1 MAFDPDAYL
10 SSAPSA
16 PAQAGFDP
24 DAYLAQQPKFDPDA
38 YLKGSETP
46 WIDARTKKEETPEEQ
61 SVFRQAADLGLSFQ
75 SGYVNAIRSKAAS
88 FGLSGTKADKFL
100 QDAAAH
106 LEGLKSAASK
116 QDAQEIAAI
125 LKSAEDK
132 GFLEEVKAAGKAFA
146 LAPLEYTSSALGSS
160 VPQAALGV
168 IGKPVQLVAGMAMG
182 AGTIKSAIYDSVYEE
197 LVKAKVTP
205 EEAKTRALK
214 AQEYFGD
221 NLGSIVT
228 GAGLGALDAIT
239 GADRALT
246 SLMARRVKDRVA
258 SEVGEQAARGY
269 FGAAAKTAM
278 AEAAPE
284 FLQGSQEQL
293 AKNLALQG
301 EGFDVPTMRG
311 VVSQGTLEALSGAGL
326 GASIGTVEL
335 AAERRAAAKE
345 ERELDDL
352 TTKVEEEIKASAVG
366 AGPTVTPTPPAEEAL
381 FTFDT
386 PEAAQERTRL
396 LKLNRPNENFAVQE
410 MEDGKFGIFQ
420 IPVETRGAA
429 DVTQPTEPVAT
440 GVEPS
445 AAVPSVGPPDATGG
459 IETSLASGLDIAAE
473 LTGEPVAG
481 AGAQPTT
488 LEGGPS
494 ETITTTPAT
503 AVPSVTPDTTVG
515 EAEPAISPTPAE
527 TLEASPAATPDQ
539 RVESQI
545 NYDDGGTYVGTTLN
559 GVPDGRGVLTFP
571 NGARYEGDIKN
582 GKTEGQGTFTYADG
596 SSYVGE
602 FNNGYFNGQGAYT
615 YADGD
620 TYVGEFKDGNSDGQG
635 TYTFADG
642 DTYVGGFK
650 NDLFNGRGTYTYAD
664 GSVETGV
671 FENGELISKEEP
683 SVAETTQAVEAKEER
698 PQQAAAATE
707 LETAAN
713 EAVESAITATVNRKN
728 PTAQQE
734 QMRRNKAL
742 TTAVTKAIAALQ
754 KLATPITP
762 EALEAEGI
770 KDERAI
776 AVATAAEAQ
785 RKVELRQA
793 KSDLFMLSKRKDL
806 TQPNGKPWKAR
817 QMAIDAVANF
827 TPEER
832 AEFEAAYAEKA
843 AAEGT
848 SVLKST
854 RLAVDSVTAPDAAFE
869 QMTDAQQAL
878 RYIINKGTA
887 FEKLLAQRLLSAV
900 KGVKFVVMG
909 PNTKVPDIVANA
921 MTDTTQGV
929 YYQGVIYV
937 RDTSFGDMQGV
948 NNTVVLHEALH
959 AATSKKLD
967 YALALTEKDLDR
979 DIPLQAF
986 VTVMRRAMN
995 RAESV
1000 YLKIKADGRSNPY
1013 LDGLYKNG
1021 AFSDIREFVSYGLT
1035 DKVMQSFL
1043 NNIPGDVKGTSFF
1056 TKFVQ
1061 GIRKLFN
1068 MAEQYQSALQDLIVS
1083 TDAVLS
1089 MKLPPDAN
1097 AIITTPAQVQ
1107 AAKKTGKQAKQKAD
1121 NIKQPLSA
1129 PEESLTAIGQLINV
1143 RSWEDFKNVVSDIY
1157 NGTSDQQRSFFLGA
1171 LTTRQLTELEAAKA
1185 MTDADGKP
1193 LLDNVIRLAEDMNG
1207 TKTEMLDQT
1216 AQLAQ
1221 EWHKWQQ
1228 ANPGKYRTLNRLIH
1242 LTTINQVD
1250 PSVSPDKSATL
1261 TQMYESLGPDGKAL
1275 YNKIRDFYKARF
1287 LRYKQILVDRITA
1300 TTVDEDTRKK
1310 LLDKLEKDFE
1320 KLPEPYFPLVREG
1333 KYWVRIGN
1341 PRSPNMEYYMFED
1354 PRERNFFVRQRAK
1367 ELGMSV
1373 EDLKADADQFGMGDN
1388 YMEAIDEG
1396 MRNSKMVKDI
1406 ANLIDGAKFSLITTD
1421 KEAADEKA
1429 RLRDD
1434 IYQLY
1439 FSTLPEQNFRKHFLH
1454 RKGTAG
1460 FRADALRNFA
1470 KSSFHTSV
1478 QLAKIEYGDKIRKA
1492 LDRAWDATK
1501 GMPQREYLYQ
1511 PIYREMKD
1519 RVDAVLSPEPSNA
1532 FATRLAN
1539 TLGTAS
1545 FVYYMSAPAS
1555 AITNLTG
1562 LAVFGMP
1569 VLNGEFGPRANLAL
1583 AKNMNIFK
1591 SVGVTG
1597 RNGEYTFPTLLSKL
1611 TGHRQQAYME
1621 ALRRGKIDTTL
1632 TYDTLQLSRTSS
1644 DKYSGSTMTALNV
1657 ISYLFHHSEK
1667 INREVMFMTAYDL
1680 AYDRAKKAK
1689 RDDKTAFEEAVNEAS
1704 RLTDEAMFD
1713 YSEFNKPRLFRG
1725 NLARV
1730 LLQFKSFA
1738 QQTTFY
1744 LVKNFKE
1751 MFKGAD
1757 AEVKKTAAT
1766 KFIGT
1771 LGMTA
1776 MFAGTLGLP
1785 LVSVL
1790 VWAMSLLSEDDEDP
1804 EKRNPKLRFR
1814 KWLRE
1819 EFGENLGLALERGP
1833 VSWATDI
1840 DFHSRVKLDQ
1850 LWFRDIKQGKSEPE
1864 ALKEFIFNLMGPSV
1878 GLAVNTAEALRR
1890 INTGDVQRGV
1900 EMLLPAGV
1908 RGFATAMRYNEEGVR
1923 TLKDDK
1929 IVPREALSAKEIAIA
1944 ATGFSPTKI
1953 GASQEDIAQARAEKD
1968 KVELERSQV
1977 LTMFKDLPNKFTPSR
1992 RDAAV
1997 RALKEFNKK
2006 NPMAALDADTIIKSI
2021 EDNIEDSAMSVRGIR
2036 TTEKLRPMLMK
2047 ILPPDPYGKK

>member
-1 MAFDPDAYL
+1 MAFDPSTARPVEMTRGFSFDPSTATL
-10 SSAPSA
+10 ETEAPRTG
-16 PAQAGFDP
+16 GFDP
-24 DAYLAQQPKFDPDA
+24 STAVPFVGAP
-38 YLKGSETP
+38 
-46 WIDARTKKEETPEEQ
+46 KEEPGFTGSFTSALRERVETALPAAKLYFGVGDQAKSTEELLAARQ
-61 SVFRQAADLGLSFQ
+61 KAADEYKQTEFGDIGESFRQGNYGETLSKTYDKFKEVAG
-75 SGYVNAIRSKAAS
+75 SS
-88 FGLSGTKADKFL
+88 FGAM
-100 QDAAAH
+100 
-106 LEGLKSAASK
+106 
-116 QDAQEIAAI
+116 
-125 LKSAEDK
+125 
-132 GFLEEVKAAGKAFA
+132 
-146 LAPLEYTSSALGSS
+146 AP
-160 VPQAALGV
+160 
-168 IGKPVQLVAGMAMG
+168 AMG
-182 AGTIKSAIYDSVYEE
+182 AGAAAAFAAPAAVP
-197 LVKAKVTP
+197 A
-205 EEAKTRALK
+205 AL
-214 AQEYFGD
+214 AGTAAYGIVA
-221 NLGSIVT
+221 LGSYIADNIARQKEVQKEQGKEGEDINRLTASAAAT
-228 GAGLGALDAIT
+228 GQTALDIFGFKFFKPLGQLVGLEGKAA
-239 GADRALT
+239 ADRAAMEIIESAT
-246 SLMARRVKDRVA
+246 RPGAYRRAVA
-258 SEVGEQAARGY
+258 T
-269 FGAAAKTAM
+269 GAAKGIAF
-278 AEAAPE
+278 EVP
-284 FLQGSQEQL
+284 QE
-293 AKNLALQG
+293 
-301 EGFDVPTMRG
+301 
-311 VVSQGTLEALSGAGL
+311 VSQQLLERWQAGL
-326 GASIGTVEL
+326 DVNPFTDPT
-335 AAERRAAAKE
+335 AAKE
-345 ERELDDL
+345 YLEAAGGALLLGGPMGAASRVIQTRTAKKLAGDEREFEDQARQ
-352 TTKVEEEIKASAVG
+352 VEEEIKAST
-366 AGPTVTPTPPAEEAL
+366 AGTTAPTPPVENAL
-381 FTFDT
+381 FAFDT
-386 PEAAQERTRL
+386 PEAAQERVRIL
-396 LKLNRPNENFAVQE
+396 RLNRPDENFAVQE

-420 IPVETRGAA
+420 IPAGTEGAA
-429 DVTQPTEPVAT
+429 NVTQPTEPVAA

-445 AAVPSVGPPDATGG
+445 AGVPSAGAPVGAGG
-459 IETSLASGLDIAAE
+459 VEASLANGLDIAAQ
-473 LTGEPVAG
+473 LTGESVTG
-481 AGAQPTT
+481 AAAQPTA

-494 ETITTTPAT
+494 ETAITTPTT

-515 EAEPAISPTPAE
+515 EAEPAVSPTAAE
-527 TLEASPAATPDQ
+527 ALETPPAAAPDQ

-545 NYDDGGTYVGTTLN
+545 TYKDGGTYVGTTLN
-559 GVPDGRGVLTFP
+559 GIPEGQGVLTLP
-571 NGARYEGDIKN
+571 SGNRYEGEFKN
-582 GKTEGQGTFTYADG
+582 GKLEGQGTF
-596 SSYVGE
+596 
-602 FNNGYFNGQGAYT
+602 T

-620 TYVGEFKDGNSDGQG
+620 TYVGEFKNGDINGQG
-635 TYTFADG
+635 TF
-642 DTYVGGFK
+642 
-650 NDLFNGRGTYTYAD
+650 TYAD
-664 GSVETGV
+664 GSVETGI

-707 LETAAN
+707 LETLTN
-713 EAVESAITATVNRKN
+713 EAAESAVTAKVNRKN
-728 PTAQQE
+728 VEAQKE
-734 QMRRNKAL
+734 QMRYNKAL
-742 TTAVTKAIAALQ
+742 TTAVNKAIKSLQ
-754 KLATPITP
+754 KLSTPIKIET
-762 EALEAEGI
+762 LEAANI

-785 RKVELRQA
+785 RKAELAQA
-793 KSDLFMLSKRKDL
+793 KETLFLLSKRRDL
-806 TQPNGKPWKAR
+806 TQPSGKPWKAR

-832 AEFEAAYAEKA
+832 AKLEAAYAE
-843 AAEGT
+843 ET
-848 SVLKST
+848 TQVLKAT
-854 RLAVDSVTAPDAAFE
+854 RLPIASVTAPDAAFE
-869 QMTDAQQAL
+869 RMTDAQQAL
-878 RYIINKGTA
+878 RYIINKGNA

-900 KGVKFVVMG
+900 KGVQFVVIG
-909 PNTKVPDIVANA
+909 PKTKIPDVVANA
-921 MTDTTQGV
+921 MSDTTQGA

-937 RDTSFGDMQGV
+937 RDTSFGDAQGV

-967 YALALTEKDLDR
+967 YALALTEKQLDR
-979 DIPLQAF
+979 DVPLQVF
-986 VTVMRRAMN
+986 VDVMRRAMN
-995 RAESV
+995 RAQTV
-1000 YLKIKADGRSNPY
+1000 YLKIKSDGRSNES
-1013 LDGLYKNG
+1013 LDGLYRNG

-1043 NNIPGDVKGTSFF
+1043 ANIPGDVKGTSFF

-1089 MKLPPDAN
+1089 MRLPIDAN

-1107 AAKKTGKQAKQKAD
+1107 AAKKAGKEGKEKAEKL
-1121 NIKQPLSA
+1121 KQPLSA
-1129 PEESLTAIGQLINV
+1129 PEESLTTVGQLINV

-1157 NGTSDQQRSFFLGA
+1157 NGTSDQQRPFLLGA

-1185 MTDADGKP
+1185 MADADGKP
-1193 LLDNVIRLAEDMNG
+1193 LLDNVLRLAEDMNG
-1207 TKTEMLDQT
+1207 AKTEMLDQT
-1216 AQLAQ
+1216 AQLAK
-1221 EWHKWQQ
+1221 EWHQWQQ
-1228 ANPGKYRTLNRLIH
+1228 TNPGKSRTLNRLIH
-1242 LTTINQVD
+1242 LSTINQVD
-1250 PSVSPDKSATL
+1250 PSTTPDKSKTL
-1261 TQMYESLGPDGKAL
+1261 TEMYESLGPDGKAL

-1287 LRYKQILVDRITA
+1287 MRYKQILVDRITA
-1300 TTVDEDTRKK
+1300 TSVDDETRNK
-1310 LLDKLEKDFE
+1310 LLAKLEDDF
-1320 KLPEPYFPLVREG
+1320 KNLPEPYFPLVREG

-1373 EDLKADADQFGMGDN
+1373 EQLKSDADQFGMGDN

-1396 MRNSKMVKDI
+1396 MRNSKMMKDI
-1406 ANLIDGAKFSLITTD
+1406 VDAVDKANFKGLTD
-1421 KEAADEKA
+1421 EEAGKAKA

-1434 IYQLY
+1434 MYQLY

-1478 QLAKIEYGDKIRKA
+1478 QLAKIEYGDKLRKA

-1501 GMPQREYLYQ
+1501 GAPQREYLYQ

-1519 RVDAVLSPEPSNA
+1519 RIDAVLSPDPSNA

-1597 RNGEYTFPTLLSKL
+1597 KDGKFTFPTLLSKL

-1632 TYDTLQLSRTSS
+1632 TYDTLQLSRMPS
-1644 DKYSGSTMTALNV
+1644 DKYSGSTMTALNA
-1657 ISYLFHHSEK
+1657 IGYLFHHSEK

-1680 AYDRAKKAK
+1680 AHDRAKKAN

-1713 YSEFNKPRLFRG
+1713 YSEFNKPRYFRS

-1776 MFAGTLGLP
+1776 MFSGALGLP
-1785 LVSVL
+1785 LTSVL

-1804 EKRNPKLRFR
+1804 EKRNPRLRFR
-1814 KWLRE
+1814 NWLRE

-1833 VSWATDI
+1833 ISWATDV

-1850 LWFRDIKQGKSEPE
+1850 LWFREIKQGKSEPE
-1864 ALKEFIFNLMGPSV
+1864 VLKEFIFNLMGPSV
-1878 GLAVNTAEALRR
+1878 GIAINTAEALRR

-1908 RGFATAMRYNEEGVR
+1908 RGFAASVRQQGVPFFPEISKGEGVR

-1929 IVPREALSAKEIAIA
+1929 VVERNQLNEWNRITTMA
-1944 ATGFSPTKI
+1944 GFSPTKV
-1953 GASQEDIAQARAEKD
+1953 AATQEDASQARAELD
-1968 KVELERSQV
+1968 KVNLERTQV
-1977 LTMFKDLPNKFTPSR
+1977 LTLFKDLTTKFTPSR

-1997 RALKEFNKK
+1997 RALKDFNKK
-2006 NPMAALDADTIIKSI
+2006 NPMVALDADTIIKSI
-2021 EDNIEDSAMSVRGIR
+2021 EDNIEASAMSVRGIR

>member
-1 MAFDPDAYL
+1 MATPQNWWEQDRPVASQGEEWWAKDKPI
-10 SSAPSA
+10 SAGEEWWAKDKPTTE
-16 PAQAGFDP
+16 PTQF
-24 DAYLAQQPKFDPDA
+24 
-38 YLKGSETP
+38 
-46 WIDARTKKEETPEEQ
+46 IDARTKKEETPEEQ

-116 QDAQEIAAI
+116 QDAKEIAAI

-168 IGKPVQLVAGMAMG
+168 IGKPVQLIAGAAMG

-197 LVKAKVTP
+197 LVKAKVNP
-205 EEAKTRALK
+205 EEAKARALK

-258 SEVGEQAARGY
+258 SEVGEEAAKGY
-269 FGAAAKTAM
+269 FGTAVKTAAK
-278 AEAAPE
+278 EAAPE

-293 AKNLALQG
+293 AKNLALQD
-301 EGFDVPTMRG
+301 EGLAVPTMRG
-311 VVSQGTLEALSGAGL
+311 VVSQGTLEALAGAGL
-326 GASIGTVEL
+326 GASMGTVEL
-335 AAERRAAAKE
+335 AANRRAAAKE
-345 ERELDDL
+345 EQALDELS
-352 TTKVEEEIKASAVG
+352 TKVEEEIKAST
-366 AGPTVTPTPPAEEAL
+366 AGTGEAVTPTPTAEAPL
-381 FTFDT
+381 FAFDT

-420 IPVETRGAA
+420 RPVDTRGAA
-429 DVTQPTEPVAT
+429 DVTESTEPVAT
-440 GVEPS
+440 GAEPS
-445 AAVPSVGPPDATGG
+445 AGVPSVGAADATGG
-459 IETSLASGLDIAAE
+459 VEASLASGLDIASE
-473 LTGEPVAG
+473 LTGELVAG
-481 AGAQPTT
+481 AGVQPTA
-488 LEGGPS
+488 LEGAALTEDTVEALTARQEALRNQIDVVFEQAKSLQDDVGRIPPANTEKRKQYDALMEQFNTLSGEKLGVDEQLAEQGAPS
-494 ETITTTPAT
+494 ETTVTPPAD
-503 AVPSVTPDTTVG
+503 AVLSATPDTTVG
-515 EAEPAISPTPAE
+515 EAELAVSPTPAE
-527 TLEASPAATPDQ
+527 TLETPPAAAP
-539 RVESQI
+539 
-545 NYDDGGTYVGTTLN
+545 
-559 GVPDGRGVLTFP
+559 
-571 NGARYEGDIKN
+571 
-582 GKTEGQGTFTYADG
+582 TEVIT
-596 SSYVGE
+596 
-602 FNNGYFNGQGAYT
+602 
-615 YADGD
+615 
-620 TYVGEFKDGNSDGQG
+620 
-635 TYTFADG
+635 
-642 DTYVGGFK
+642 
-650 NDLFNGRGTYTYAD
+650 
-664 GSVETGV
+664 
-671 FENGELISKEEP
+671 EEP

-698 PQQAAAATE
+698 PQQATPATE
-707 LETAAN
+707 LETLTN
-713 EAVESAITATVNRKN
+713 EAAESAVTAKVNRKN
-728 PTAQQE
+728 AEAQKE
-734 QMRRNKAL
+734 QMRYNKAL
-742 TTAVTKAIAALQ
+742 TTAVTKAIKSLQ
-754 KLATPITP
+754 KLSTPIKLET
-762 EALEAEGI
+762 LEAANI

-785 RKVELRQA
+785 RKAELAQA
-793 KSDLFMLSKRKDL
+793 KETLFLLSKRRDL
-806 TQPNGKPWKAR
+806 TQPSGKPWKAR

-832 AEFEAAYAEKA
+832 AKLEAAYAEETA
-843 AAEGT
+843 Q
-848 SVLKST
+848 VLKAT
-854 RLAVDSVTAPDAAFE
+854 RLPIASVTAPDATFE

-878 RYIINKGTA
+878 RYIINKGNA

-900 KGVKFVVMG
+900 KGVQFVVIG
-909 PNTKVPDIVANA
+909 PKTKIPDVVANA

-929 YYQGVIYV
+929 YYQNVIYV
-937 RDTSFGDMQGV
+937 RDTSFGDVQGV

-967 YALALTEKDLDR
+967 YALALTEKQLDR

-986 VTVMRRAMN
+986 VGVMRRAMN
-995 RAESV
+995 RAETV
-1000 YLKIKADGRSNPY
+1000 YLKIKSDGRSNES

-1021 AFSDIREFVSYGLT
+1021 AFTDIREFVSYGLT

-1068 MAEQYQSALQDLIVS
+1068 MAQQYQSALQDLIVS

-1089 MKLPPDAN
+1089 TRLPIDAN

-1107 AAKKTGKQAKQKAD
+1107 AAKKTGKEGKKKAD

-1157 NGTSDQQRSFFLGA
+1157 NGTSDQQRSLFLGA

-1193 LLDNVIRLAEDMNG
+1193 LLDDVIRAAEDMNG
-1207 TKTEMLDQT
+1207 AKTEMLDQT

-1221 EWHKWQQ
+1221 EWHQWQQ

-1287 LRYKQILVDRITA
+1287 VRYKQILVDRITT

-1519 RVDAVLSPEPSNA
+1519 RIDAVLSPEPSNA

-1591 SVGVTG
+1591 SVGVTDKDG
-1597 RNGEYTFPTLLSKL
+1597 KYTFPTLLSKL

-1621 ALRRGKIDTTL
+1621 AMRRGKIDTTL
-1632 TYDTLQLSRTSS
+1632 TYDTLQLSRTPS
-1644 DKYSGSTMTALNV
+1644 DKYSGSTMTALNA

-1776 MFAGTLGLP
+1776 MFSGALGLP
-1785 LVSVL
+1785 LTSVL

-1804 EKRNPKLRFR
+1804 EKRNPRLRFR
-1814 KWLRE
+1814 NWLRE

-1833 VSWATDI
+1833 ISWATDV

-1850 LWFRDIKQGKSEPE
+1850 LWFRDIKQGKTEPE

-1908 RGFATAMRYNEEGVR
+1908 RGFAASIRQQGLPFTTGEGEGVR

-1929 IVPREALSAKEIAIA
+1929 VVERNQLNEWNRITTM
-1944 ATGFSPTKI
+1944 TGFTPTKV
-1953 GASQEDIAQARAEKD
+1953 GATQEDAAQARAELD
-1968 KVELERSQV
+1968 KVNMERTQV

-1997 RALKEFNKK
+1997 RALKEFNRK
-2006 NPMAALDADTIIKSI
+2006 NPMVALDADTIIKSI
-2021 EDNIEDSAMSVRGIR
+2021 EDNLEAGAMSVRGIR
-2036 TTEKLRPMLMK
+2036 TTDKLRPMLMK

>member
-106 LEGLKSAASK
+106 LEDLKSAASK
-116 QDAQEIAAI
+116 QDAKEIAAI

-197 LVKAKVTP
+197 LVKAKVNP
-205 EEAKTRALK
+205 EEAKARALK

-221 NLGSIVT
+221 NLGSIAT

-258 SEVGEQAARGY
+258 SEVGEQAAKGY
-269 FGAAAKTAM
+269 FGTAAKTA
-278 AEAAPE
+278 AKEAAPE

-326 GASIGTVEL
+326 GATMGTVEL

-352 TTKVEEEIKASAVG
+352 TTKVEEEIKASAAG
-366 AGPTVTPTPPAEEAL
+366 AGPTVTPTPTAEEAL

-445 AAVPSVGPPDATGG
+445 AGVPSVGPPDVTGG
-459 IETSLASGLDIAAE
+459 VEASLASGLDIASE

-488 LEGGPS
+488 LISSEEINLRDQFRNTYAQYQELETQLAGLEDQLSQVGVNTWKLAEDLTSTGTKLQQAEALQNLDPAAAAAIGEQQLATLLAETKLTNYESRLVSSEISSLIDSYIDIKERMAALDSEMEPMLQRLEALDIQGAPS
-494 ETITTTPAT
+494 ETTVNPPAD
-503 AVPSVTPDTTVG
+503 AVLSATPDTTVG
-515 EAEPAISPTPAE
+515 EAEPAVSPTPAE
-527 TLEASPAATPDQ
+527 TLETPPATAP
-539 RVESQI
+539 
-545 NYDDGGTYVGTTLN
+545 
-559 GVPDGRGVLTFP
+559 
-571 NGARYEGDIKN
+571 
-582 GKTEGQGTFTYADG
+582 TEVIT
-596 SSYVGE
+596 
-602 FNNGYFNGQGAYT
+602 
-615 YADGD
+615 
-620 TYVGEFKDGNSDGQG
+620 
-635 TYTFADG
+635 
-642 DTYVGGFK
+642 
-650 NDLFNGRGTYTYAD
+650 
-664 GSVETGV
+664 
-671 FENGELISKEEP
+671 EEP

-707 LETAAN
+707 LEALTDQAA
-713 EAVESAITATVNRKN
+713 ESAVTAKVNRKN
-728 PTAQQE
+728 ADAQKE
-734 QMRRNKAL
+734 QMRYNKAL
-742 TTAVTKAIAALQ
+742 TTAVTKAIKSLQ
-754 KLATPITP
+754 KLSTPIKLET
-762 EALEAEGI
+762 LEADNI

-785 RKVELRQA
+785 RKAELAQA
-793 KSDLFMLSKRKDL
+793 KETLFLLSKRRDL
-806 TQPNGKPWKAR
+806 TQPSGKPWKAR

-832 AEFEAAYAEKA
+832 AKLEAAYAEETA
-843 AAEGT
+843 Q
-848 SVLKST
+848 VLKAT
-854 RLAVDSVTAPDAAFE
+854 RLPIASVTAPDAAFE

-878 RYIINKGTA
+878 RYIINKGNA

-900 KGVKFVVMG
+900 KGVQFVVID
-909 PNTKVPDIVANA
+909 PKTKIPDVVAKA
-921 MTDTTQGV
+921 MSDTTQGA

-937 RDTSFGDMQGV
+937 RDTSFGDTQGV

-967 YALALTEKDLDR
+967 YALALTEKQLNR
-979 DIPLQAF
+979 DVPLQVF
-986 VTVMRRAMN
+986 VDVMRRAMN
-995 RAESV
+995 RAETV
-1000 YLKIKADGRSNPY
+1000 YLKIKSDGRSNES

-1043 NNIPGDVKGTSFF
+1043 ANIPGDVKGTSFF

-1089 MKLPPDAN
+1089 MRLPVDAN

-1129 PEESLTAIGQLINV
+1129 PEENLTTVGQLINI
-1143 RSWEDFKNVVSDIY
+1143 REWDDFKSIVSDIY
-1157 NGTSDQQRSFFLGA
+1157 NGTKDQLRPTLLGA

-1185 MTDADGKP
+1185 MADADGKP

-1287 LRYKQILVDRITA
+1287 LRYKQILVDRITT

-1310 LLDKLEKDFE
+1310 LLAKLEKDFE

-1644 DKYSGSTMTALNV
+1644 DKYSGSTMTALNA

-1771 LGMTA
+1771 LGMTG
-1776 MFAGTLGLP
+1776 MFAGVLGLP
-1785 LVSVL
+1785 LTSVV

-1804 EKRNPKLRFR
+1804 EKRNPRLRFR
-1814 KWLRE
+1814 NWLRE
-1819 EFGENLGLALERGP
+1819 EFGENLGLVLERGP
-1833 VSWATDI
+1833 VSWATDV

-1850 LWFRDIKQGKSEPE
+1850 LWFREIKQGKSEPE

-1878 GLAVNTAEALRR
+1878 GLGINTAEALRR

-1900 EMLLPAGV
+1900 EMLLPAGL
-1908 RGFATAMRYNEEGVR
+1908 RGFATALRYNEEGVR

-1929 IVPREALSAKEIAIA
+1929 VVPRENLSAKEIAIA
-1944 ATGFSPTKI
+1944 ATGFSPTKV
-1953 GASQEDIAQARAEKD
+1953 AATQEDASQARAELD
-1968 KVELERSQV
+1968 KVNMERTQV
-1977 LTMFKDLPNKFTPSR
+1977 LTMFKDLSTKFTPSR

>member
-1 MAFDPDAYL
+1 MAFDPSTARPVETTRGFSFDPSTAAL
-10 SSAPSA
+10 ETEAPRTG
-16 PAQAGFDP
+16 GFDP
-24 DAYLAQQPKFDPDA
+24 STAVPF
-38 YLKGSETP
+38 
-46 WIDARTKKEETPEEQ
+46 IDARTKEEPGFTGSFTSALRERVETAAPAAKLFFGVGDQAKSTEELLAARQ
-61 SVFRQAADLGLSFQ
+61 KAADEYKQTEFGDIGEAFRQGNYGDALSKTYDKFKEVAG
-75 SGYVNAIRSKAAS
+75 SS
-88 FGLSGTKADKFL
+88 FGAM
-100 QDAAAH
+100 
-106 LEGLKSAASK
+106 
-116 QDAQEIAAI
+116 
-125 LKSAEDK
+125 
-132 GFLEEVKAAGKAFA
+132 
-146 LAPLEYTSSALGSS
+146 AP
-160 VPQAALGV
+160 
-168 IGKPVQLVAGMAMG
+168 AMG
-182 AGTIKSAIYDSVYEE
+182 AGAAAAFAAPAAVP
-197 LVKAKVTP
+197 A
-205 EEAKTRALK
+205 AL
-214 AQEYFGD
+214 AGTAAYGITA
-221 NLGSIVT
+221 LGSYIADNIARQKEEQKARGKEAEDINRLTASAAAT
-228 GAGLGALDAIT
+228 GQTALDIFGFKFFKPLGQLVGLEGKAA
-239 GADRALT
+239 ADRAAMEIVESAT
-246 SLMARRVKDRVA
+246 RPGAYRRAVA
-258 SEVGEQAARGY
+258 T
-269 FGAAAKTAM
+269 GAAKGIAF
-278 AEAAPE
+278 EVP
-284 FLQGSQEQL
+284 QE
-293 AKNLALQG
+293 
-301 EGFDVPTMRG
+301 
-311 VVSQGTLEALSGAGL
+311 VSQQLLERWQAGL
-326 GASIGTVEL
+326 EINPFTDPT
-335 AAERRAAAKE
+335 AAKE
-345 ERELDDL
+345 YLEAAGGALLLGGPMGAVSRVAQTRAAKKLAGDERDFDEQADI
-352 TTKVEEEIKASAVG
+352 VAEEIKASAAG
-366 AGPTVTPTPPAEEAL
+366 AGPTVTPTPTAEEPL

-410 MEDGKFGIFQ
+410 LEDGNFGIFQ
-420 IPVETRGAA
+420 RPVDTRGAA
-429 DVTQPTEPVAT
+429 DVTESTEPVAT
-440 GVEPS
+440 GAEPS
-445 AAVPSVGPPDATGG
+445 AGVPSVGAADATGG
-459 IETSLASGLDIAAE
+459 VETSLASGLDIASE

-481 AGAQPTT
+481 AGVQPTALT
-488 LEGGPS
+488 EEEYEQRRQGEYQDALNEAYDALDTQGAPS
-494 ETITTTPAT
+494 ETTVTPPT
-503 AVPSVTPDTTVG
+503 DAVLSATPDTTVG
-515 EAEPAISPTPAE
+515 EAELAVSPTPAE
-527 TLEASPAATPDQ
+527 TLETPPATAP
-539 RVESQI
+539 
-545 NYDDGGTYVGTTLN
+545 
-559 GVPDGRGVLTFP
+559 
-571 NGARYEGDIKN
+571 
-582 GKTEGQGTFTYADG
+582 TEVIT
-596 SSYVGE
+596 
-602 FNNGYFNGQGAYT
+602 
-615 YADGD
+615 
-620 TYVGEFKDGNSDGQG
+620 
-635 TYTFADG
+635 
-642 DTYVGGFK
+642 
-650 NDLFNGRGTYTYAD
+650 
-664 GSVETGV
+664 
-671 FENGELISKEEP
+671 EEP
-683 SVAETTQAVEAKEER
+683 SVAETTQTVEAKEER
-698 PQQAAAATE
+698 PQQAAPATE
-707 LETAAN
+707 LEALTN
-713 EAVESAITATVNRKN
+713 EAAESAVAAKVNRKN
-728 PTAQQE
+728 AEAQKE
-734 QMRRNKAL
+734 QMRYNKAL
-742 TTAVTKAIAALQ
+742 TTAVTKAIKSLQ
-754 KLATPITP
+754 KLSTPIKLET
-762 EALEAEGI
+762 LEADNI

-785 RKVELRQA
+785 RKAELAQA
-793 KSDLFMLSKRKDL
+793 KETLFLLSKRRDL
-806 TQPNGKPWKAR
+806 TQPSGKPWKAR

-832 AEFEAAYAEKA
+832 AKLEAAYAEETA
-843 AAEGT
+843 Q
-848 SVLKST
+848 VLKAT
-854 RLAVDSVTAPDAAFE
+854 RLPIASVTAPDAAFE

-878 RYIINKGTA
+878 RYIINKGNA

-900 KGVKFVVMG
+900 KGVQFVVID
-909 PNTKVPDIVANA
+909 PKTKIPDVVAKA
-921 MTDTTQGV
+921 MSDTTQGA

-937 RDTSFGDMQGV
+937 RDTSFGDTQGV

-967 YALALTEKDLDR
+967 YALALTEKQLNR
-979 DIPLQAF
+979 DVPLQVF
-986 VTVMRRAMN
+986 VDVMRRAMN
-995 RAESV
+995 RAETV
-1000 YLKIKADGRSNPY
+1000 YLKIKSDGRSNES

-1043 NNIPGDVKGTSFF
+1043 ANIPGDVKGTSFF

-1089 MKLPPDAN
+1089 MRLPVDAN

-1107 AAKKTGKQAKQKAD
+1107 AAKKTGKESKEKAD
-1121 NIKQPLSA
+1121 KIKQPLSA
-1129 PEESLTAIGQLINV
+1129 PEESLTTIGQLINV

-1157 NGTSDQQRSFFLGA
+1157 NGTSDQQRPFFLGA

-1193 LLDNVIRLAEDMNG
+1193 LLDDVIRLAEDMNG
-1207 TKTEMLDQT
+1207 AKTEMLDQT
-1216 AQLAQ
+1216 AELAK
-1221 EWHKWQQ
+1221 EWHQWQQ
-1228 ANPGKYRTLNRLIH
+1228 ANPGKYRILNRLIH

-1250 PSVSPDKSATL
+1250 PSVSPDKSKTL
-1261 TQMYESLGPDGKAL
+1261 TDMYESLGPDGKAL

-1287 LRYKQILVDRITA
+1287 VRYKQILVDRITT

-1310 LLDKLEKDFE
+1310 LLAKLEKDFE
-1320 KLPEPYFPLVREG
+1320 NLPEPYFPLVREG

-1367 ELGMSV
+1367 EMGV
-1373 EDLKADADQFGMGDN
+1373 TVDTLKSEEYAEQFAMGDN

-1396 MRNSKMVKDI
+1396 MRSSKMVKDI
-1406 ANLIDGAKFSLITTD
+1406 VNLIDGAKFSLITTD

-1501 GMPQREYLYQ
+1501 GMPQREYLYK
-1511 PIYREMKD
+1511 PVYREMKD
-1519 RVDAVLSPEPSNA
+1519 RIDAVLSPEPSNA

-1597 RNGEYTFPTLLSKL
+1597 KDGKYTFPTLLSKL

-1621 ALRRGKIDTTL
+1621 AMRRGKIDTTL

-1644 DKYSGSTMTALNV
+1644 DKYSGSTMTALNA

-1680 AYDRAKKAK
+1680 AYDRAKKAN

-1713 YSEFNKPRLFRG
+1713 YSEFNKPRYFRS

-1738 QQTTFY
+1738 QQTSFY

-1804 EKRNPKLRFR
+1804 EKRNPRLRFR
-1814 KWLRE
+1814 NWLRE

-1833 VSWATDI
+1833 ISWATDV
-1840 DFHSRVKLDQ
+1840 DFHTRVKLDQ
-1850 LWFRDIKQGKSEPE
+1850 LWFREIKQGKSEPE
-1864 ALKEFIFNLMGPSV
+1864 ALKEFIFNLLGPSV

-1900 EMLLPAGV
+1900 EMLLPAGL

-1929 IVPREALSAKEIAIA
+1929 VITRDQLSAKEIAIA
-1944 ATGFSPTKI
+1944 ATGFSPTKV
-1953 GASQEDIAQARAEKD
+1953 GATQEDVSQARAELD
-1968 KVELERSQV
+1968 KVNLERTKV

-1997 RALKEFNKK
+1997 RALKEFNRK
-2006 NPMAALDADTIIKSI
+2006 NPMVALDADTIIKSI
-2021 EDNIEDSAMSVRGIR
+2021 EDNLEAGAMSVRGIR

>member
-1 MAFDPDAYL
+1 MANTFSFEEALRPAPQPQQPQTFSFEEAITPAT
-10 SSAPSA
+10 SSAPTTFSFEEALGGAPKQEPGFTGSFTSALRERIETAA
-16 PAQAGFDP
+16 PAAKLFFGVGDQAKSTEEL
-24 DAYLAQQPKFDPDA
+24 LA
-38 YLKGSETP
+38 
-46 WIDARTKKEETPEEQ
+46 ARQKAADEYKQTEFGDIGEA
-61 SVFRQAADLGLSFQ
+61 FRQGNYGDALSKTYDKFKEVA
-75 SGYVNAIRSKAAS
+75 GTS
-88 FGLSGTKADKFL
+88 FGAM
-100 QDAAAH
+100 
-106 LEGLKSAASK
+106 
-116 QDAQEIAAI
+116 
-125 LKSAEDK
+125 
-132 GFLEEVKAAGKAFA
+132 
-146 LAPLEYTSSALGSS
+146 AP
-160 VPQAALGV
+160 
-168 IGKPVQLVAGMAMG
+168 AMG
-182 AGTIKSAIYDSVYEE
+182 AGAAAAFAAPAAVP
-197 LVKAKVTP
+197 A
-205 EEAKTRALK
+205 AL
-214 AQEYFGD
+214 AGTAAYGITA
-221 NLGSIVT
+221 LGSYIADNIARQKEEQKARGKEAEDINRLTASAAAT
-228 GAGLGALDAIT
+228 GQTALDIFGFKFFKPLGQLVGLEGKAA
-239 GADRALT
+239 ADRAAMEIVESAT
-246 SLMARRVKDRVA
+246 RPGAYRRAVA
-258 SEVGEQAARGY
+258 T
-269 FGAAAKTAM
+269 GAAKGIAF
-278 AEAAPE
+278 EVP
-284 FLQGSQEQL
+284 QE
-293 AKNLALQG
+293 
-301 EGFDVPTMRG
+301 
-311 VVSQGTLEALSGAGL
+311 VSQQLLERWQAGL
-326 GASIGTVEL
+326 EINPFTDPT
-335 AAERRAAAKE
+335 AAKE
-345 ERELDDL
+345 YLEAAGGALLLGGPMGAASRVAQTRAAKKLAGDERDFDEQADI
-352 TTKVEEEIKASAVG
+352 VAEEIKASAAATKGAKPPEQVG
-366 AGPTVTPTPPAEEAL
+366 EEPL

-410 MEDGKFGIFQ
+410 LEDGNFGIFQ
-420 IPVETRGAA
+420 RPVDTRGAA
-429 DVTQPTEPVAT
+429 DVTESTEPVAT
-440 GVEPS
+440 GAEPS
-445 AAVPSVGPPDATGG
+445 VGVPSVGAADATGG
-459 IETSLASGLDIAAE
+459 VEASLASGLDIASE

-481 AGAQPTT
+481 AGVQPTALEEAALTENTVEALTARQET
-488 LEGGPS
+488 LRNQIDVVFEQAKSLQDDVGRIPPANTEERKQYDALMEQFNTLSGEKLGVDEQLAEQRAPS
-494 ETITTTPAT
+494 ETTVTPPT
-503 AVPSVTPDTTVG
+503 DAVLSATPDTTVG
-515 EAEPAISPTPAE
+515 EAELAVSPTPAE
-527 TLEASPAATPDQ
+527 TLETPPTAAP
-539 RVESQI
+539 
-545 NYDDGGTYVGTTLN
+545 
-559 GVPDGRGVLTFP
+559 
-571 NGARYEGDIKN
+571 
-582 GKTEGQGTFTYADG
+582 TEVIT
-596 SSYVGE
+596 
-602 FNNGYFNGQGAYT
+602 
-615 YADGD
+615 
-620 TYVGEFKDGNSDGQG
+620 
-635 TYTFADG
+635 
-642 DTYVGGFK
+642 
-650 NDLFNGRGTYTYAD
+650 
-664 GSVETGV
+664 
-671 FENGELISKEEP
+671 EEP

-698 PQQAAAATE
+698 PQQAAPATE
-707 LETAAN
+707 LEALTN
-713 EAVESAITATVNRKN
+713 EAAESAVAATVNRKN
-728 PTAQQE
+728 AEAQKE
-734 QMRRNKAL
+734 QMRYNKAL
-742 TTAVTKAIAALQ
+742 TTAVTKAIKSLQ
-754 KLATPITP
+754 KLSTPIKLET
-762 EALEAEGI
+762 LEADNI

-785 RKVELRQA
+785 RKAELAQA
-793 KSDLFMLSKRKDL
+793 KETLFLLSKRRDL
-806 TQPNGKPWKAR
+806 TQPSGKPWKAR

-832 AEFEAAYAEKA
+832 AKLEAAYAEETA
-843 AAEGT
+843 Q
-848 SVLKST
+848 VLKST
-854 RLAVDSVTAPDAAFE
+854 RLPIASVTAPDAAFE

-878 RYIINKGTA
+878 RYIINKGNA

-900 KGVKFVVMG
+900 KGVQFVVIG
-909 PNTKVPDIVANA
+909 PKTKIPDVVANA
-921 MTDTTQGV
+921 MSDTTQGV
-929 YYQGVIYV
+929 YYQNVIYV
-937 RDTSFGDMQGV
+937 RDTSFGDVQGV

-967 YALALTEKDLDR
+967 YALALTEKQLDR

-986 VTVMRRAMN
+986 VGVMRRAMN
-995 RAESV
+995 RAETV
-1000 YLKIKADGRSNPY
+1000 YLKIKSDGRSNES

-1021 AFSDIREFVSYGLT
+1021 AFTDIREFVSYGLT

-1068 MAEQYQSALQDLIVS
+1068 MAQQYQSALQDLIVS

-1089 MKLPPDAN
+1089 TRLPIDAN

-1107 AAKKTGKQAKQKAD
+1107 AAKKTGKEGKKKAD

-1157 NGTSDQQRSFFLGA
+1157 NGTSDQQRSLFLGA

-1193 LLDNVIRLAEDMNG
+1193 LLDDVIRLAEDMNG
-1207 TKTEMLDQT
+1207 AKTEMLDQT
-1216 AQLAQ
+1216 AELAK
-1221 EWHKWQQ
+1221 EWHQWQQ
-1228 ANPGKYRTLNRLIH
+1228 ANPGKYRILNRLIH

-1250 PSVSPDKSATL
+1250 PSVSPDKSKTL
-1261 TQMYESLGPDGKAL
+1261 TDMYESLGPDGKAL

-1287 LRYKQILVDRITA
+1287 VRYKQILVDRITT

-1367 ELGMSV
+1367 EMGV
-1373 EDLKADADQFGMGDN
+1373 TVDTLKSEEYAEQFAMGDN

-1396 MRNSKMVKDI
+1396 MRSSKMVKDI
-1406 ANLIDGAKFSLITTD
+1406 VDLIDGAKFSLITTD

-1501 GMPQREYLYQ
+1501 GMPQREYLYK
-1511 PIYREMKD
+1511 PVYREMKD

-1597 RNGEYTFPTLLSKL
+1597 KDGKYTFPTLLSKL

-1621 ALRRGKIDTTL
+1621 AMRRGKIDTTL

-1644 DKYSGSTMTALNV
+1644 DKYSGSTMTALNA

-1680 AYDRAKKAK
+1680 AYERAKKAK

-1776 MFAGTLGLP
+1776 MFAGTMGLP

-1804 EKRNPKLRFR
+1804 EKRNPRLRFR
-1814 KWLRE
+1814 NWLRE

-1833 VSWATDI
+1833 VSWATDV

-1850 LWFRDIKQGKSEPE
+1850 LWFRDIKQGKTEPE

-1908 RGFATAMRYNEEGVR
+1908 RGFAASIRQQGLPFTTGEGEGVR

-1929 IVPREALSAKEIAIA
+1929 VVERNQLNEWNRITTM
-1944 ATGFSPTKI
+1944 TGFTPTKV
-1953 GASQEDIAQARAEKD
+1953 GATQEDAAQARAELD
-1968 KVELERSQV
+1968 KVNMERTQV

-1997 RALKEFNKK
+1997 RALKEFNRK
-2006 NPMAALDADTIIKSI
+2006 NPMVALDADTIIKSI
-2021 EDNIEDSAMSVRGIR
+2021 EDNLEAGAMSVRGIR
-2036 TTEKLRPMLMK
+2036 TTDKLRPMLMK

>member
-1 MAFDPDAYL
+1 MAIIDPFMEQRKAGPSIVDPFATP
-10 SSAPSA
+10 APS
-16 PAQAGFDP
+16 GIVDP
-24 DAYLAQQPKFDPDA
+24 FATSTGQTQF
-38 YLKGSETP
+38 
-46 WIDARTKKEETPEEQ
+46 IDARTKKEETPEEQ
-61 SVFRQAADLGLSFQ
+61 SFLRSVADIPLSLQA
-75 SGYVNAIRSKAAS
+75 GYVNSLRA
-88 FGLSGTKADKFL
+88 GLSSLGMSGAKSDKFL
-100 QDAAAH
+100 QDVVAH
-106 LEGLKSAASK
+106 LEGLKSAESK
-116 QDAQEIAAI
+116 QDSQKAAAI
-125 LKSAEDK
+125 IKSAEDK
-132 GFLEEVKAAGKAFA
+132 GILEQVKAGAQAFG
-146 LAPLEYTSSALGSS
+146 LSPLEYTSSALGSS
-160 VPQAALGV
+160 IPQAALGV
-168 IGKPVQLVAGMAMG
+168 IGKPVQLVAGATMG

-197 LVKAKVTP
+197 LVKAKVNP
-205 EEAKTRALK
+205 EEAKARALK

-269 FGAAAKTAM
+269 FGAAVKTGAK
-278 AEAAPE
+278 EAGPE

-293 AKNLALQG
+293 AKNLALQS

-326 GASIGTVEL
+326 GASMGTVEL

-345 ERELDDL
+345 EQALDDL
-352 TTKVEEEIKASAVG
+352 STKVEEEIKASAAGTG
-366 AGPTVTPTPPAEEAL
+366 AVVTPTAPSAEPL

-396 LKLNRPNENFAVQE
+396 LRLNRPNEDFAIQE
-410 MEDGKFGIFQ
+410 MEDGTFGIFQ
-420 IPVETRGAA
+420 IPVDTTGAA
-429 DVTQPTEPVAT
+429 DVTAPISEAGGAGAAMPSPAGVGEDATGAGVPIDGGLDAAGVAT
-440 GVEPS
+440 GI
-445 AAVPSVGPPDATGG
+445 PD
-459 IETSLASGLDIAAE
+459 
-473 LTGEPVAG
+473 VG
-481 AGAQPTT
+481 AGAQLAA
-488 LEGGPS
+488 LEGAPS
-494 ETITTTPAT
+494 EAITTTPAAT
-503 AVPSVTPDTTVG
+503 VPSAVPSEALGETTPAVSLTDA
-515 EAEPAISPTPAE
+515 EALETSLAAAADQGLEQPAELVPGPAILNELGGSTPVTILSTSGNSADISIKDEMGEVLRSVPITSLQQETTPTPE
-527 TLEASPAATPDQ
+527 EVIT
-539 RVESQI
+539 
-545 NYDDGGTYVGTTLN
+545 
-559 GVPDGRGVLTFP
+559 
-571 NGARYEGDIKN
+571 
-582 GKTEGQGTFTYADG
+582 
-596 SSYVGE
+596 
-602 FNNGYFNGQGAYT
+602 
-615 YADGD
+615 
-620 TYVGEFKDGNSDGQG
+620 
-635 TYTFADG
+635 
-642 DTYVGGFK
+642 
-650 NDLFNGRGTYTYAD
+650 
-664 GSVETGV
+664 
-671 FENGELISKEEP
+671 EEP
-683 SVAETTQAVEAKEER
+683 SVAETTEAVEAKEER
-698 PQQAAAATE
+698 PQQAAPAATE
-707 LETAAN
+707 LETATN
-713 EAVESAITATVNRKN
+713 EAAESAVTATVNRKDVA
-728 PTAQQE
+728 AQQE

-742 TTAVTKAIAALQ
+742 TATVNKAITALQ

-762 EALEAEGI
+762 EAMEAEGI

-785 RKVELRQA
+785 RQAELRQA

-832 AEFEAAYAEKA
+832 TEFEAAYAEKA
-843 AAEGT
+843 AAEGV

-854 RLAVDSVTAPDAAFE
+854 RLPIASVTAPDAAFE

-878 RYIINKGTA
+878 RYIINKGNA

-909 PNTKVPDIVANA
+909 PNTKVPDVVANA

-937 RDTSFGDMQGV
+937 RNASFGDMQGI

-967 YALALTEKDLDR
+967 YALALTEKELDR

-1043 NNIPGDVKGTSFF
+1043 ANIPGDVKGTSFF

-1097 AIITTPAQVQ
+1097 AIITTPAEVQ
-1107 AAKKTGKQAKQKAD
+1107 AAKKAGKEGKKKAD
-1121 NIKQPLSA
+1121 KIKQPLSA
-1129 PEESLTAIGQLINV
+1129 PEEALTSVGQLISI
-1143 RSWEDFKNVVSDIY
+1143 RGWDDFKSVVSDIY
-1157 NGTSDQQRSFFLGA
+1157 NGTKDQLRPTLLGA
-1171 LTTRQLTELEAAKA
+1171 LTTRQLTELDAAKA

-1193 LLDNVIRLAEDMNG
+1193 LLDNVIRLAEDMDG
-1207 TKTEMLDQT
+1207 TKTEMLDET
-1216 AQLAQ
+1216 AQMAK
-1221 EWHKWQQ
+1221 EWHQWQQ
-1228 ANPGKYRTLNRLIH
+1228 ANPGKQRTLNRLIH

-1250 PSVSPDKSATL
+1250 PSVSPNKSATL

-1287 LRYKQILVDRITA
+1287 LRYKQILVDRISTTA
-1300 TTVDEDTRKK
+1300 VDDETRAK
-1310 LLDKLEKDFE
+1310 LLAKLEDDF
-1320 KLPEPYFPLVREG
+1320 KNLPEPYFPLVREG

-1354 PRERNFFVRQRAK
+1354 ARERNFFVRQRAK
-1367 ELGMSV
+1367 ELGMSL
-1373 EDLKADADQFGMGDN
+1373 EELKADADQFGMGDN
-1388 YMEAIDEG
+1388 YMDAIDEG

-1421 KEAADEKA
+1421 EEAGKEKA
-1429 RLRDD
+1429 RLRDEV
-1434 IYQLY
+1434 YQLY

-1519 RVDAVLSPEPSNA
+1519 RIDAVLSPEPSNA

-1597 RNGEYTFPTLLSKL
+1597 KNGEYTFPTLLSKL

-1632 TYDTLQLSRTSS
+1632 TYDTLQLSRLPS
-1644 DKYSGSTMTALNV
+1644 DKYSGSTMTALNA

-1680 AYDRAKKAK
+1680 AHDRAKKAK

-1730 LLQFKSFA
+1730 VLQFKSFA

-1814 KWLRE
+1814 NWLRE

-1833 VSWATDI
+1833 VSWATDV

-1878 GLAVNTAEALRR
+1878 GIAINTAEALRR
-1890 INTGDVQRGV
+1890 INAGDVERGV

-1908 RGFATAMRYNEEGVR
+1908 RGLAASFRQQGLPFTSGQGEGVR

-1929 IVPREALSAKEIAIA
+1929 VVERNQLNEWNRYTTMA
-1944 ATGFSPTKI
+1944 GFSPAKVAAT
-1953 GASQEDIAQARAEKD
+1953 QEDASQARAELD
-1968 KVELERSQV
+1968 KVNTERGQV
-1977 LTMFKDLPNKFTPSR
+1977 LTMFKDLTNKFTPSR

-1997 RALKEFNKK
+1997 RALKDFNKK
-2006 NPMAALDADTIIKSI
+2006 NPMVALDADTIIKSI
-2021 EDNIEDSAMSVRGIR
+2021 EDNVEASAMSVRGIR
-2036 TTEKLRPMLMK
+2036 TTDKLRPMLMK

>member
-1 MAFDPDAYL
+1 
-10 SSAPSA
+10 
-16 PAQAGFDP
+16 
-24 DAYLAQQPKFDPDA
+24 
-38 YLKGSETP
+38 
-46 WIDARTKKEETPEEQ
+46 
-61 SVFRQAADLGLSFQ
+61 
-75 SGYVNAIRSKAAS
+75 
-88 FGLSGTKADKFL
+88 
-100 QDAAAH
+100 
-106 LEGLKSAASK
+106 
-116 QDAQEIAAI
+116 
-125 LKSAEDK
+125 
-132 GFLEEVKAAGKAFA
+132 
-146 LAPLEYTSSALGSS
+146 
-160 VPQAALGV
+160 
-168 IGKPVQLVAGMAMG
+168 
-182 AGTIKSAIYDSVYEE
+182 
-197 LVKAKVTP
+197 
-205 EEAKTRALK
+205 
-214 AQEYFGD
+214 
-221 NLGSIVT
+221 
-228 GAGLGALDAIT
+228 
-239 GADRALT
+239 
-246 SLMARRVKDRVA
+246 
-258 SEVGEQAARGY
+258 
-269 FGAAAKTAM
+269 
-278 AEAAPE
+278 
-284 FLQGSQEQL
+284 
-293 AKNLALQG
+293 
-301 EGFDVPTMRG
+301 
-311 VVSQGTLEALSGAGL
+311 
-326 GASIGTVEL
+326 
-335 AAERRAAAKE
+335 
-345 ERELDDL
+345 
-352 TTKVEEEIKASAVG
+352 
-366 AGPTVTPTPPAEEAL
+366 
-381 FTFDT
+381 
-386 PEAAQERTRL
+386 
-396 LKLNRPNENFAVQE
+396 
-410 MEDGKFGIFQ
+410 
-420 IPVETRGAA
+420 
-429 DVTQPTEPVAT
+429 
-440 GVEPS
+440 
-445 AAVPSVGPPDATGG
+445 
-459 IETSLASGLDIAAE
+459 
-473 LTGEPVAG
+473 
-481 AGAQPTT
+481 
-488 LEGGPS
+488 
-494 ETITTTPAT
+494 
-503 AVPSVTPDTTVG
+503 
-515 EAEPAISPTPAE
+515 
-527 TLEASPAATPDQ
+527 
-539 RVESQI
+539 
-545 NYDDGGTYVGTTLN
+545 
-559 GVPDGRGVLTFP
+559 
-571 NGARYEGDIKN
+571 
-582 GKTEGQGTFTYADG
+582 
-596 SSYVGE
+596 
-602 FNNGYFNGQGAYT
+602 
-615 YADGD
+615 
-620 TYVGEFKDGNSDGQG
+620 
-635 TYTFADG
+635 
-642 DTYVGGFK
+642 
-650 NDLFNGRGTYTYAD
+650 
-664 GSVETGV
+664 
-671 FENGELISKEEP
+671 
-683 SVAETTQAVEAKEER
+683 
-698 PQQAAAATE
+698 
-707 LETAAN
+707 
-713 EAVESAITATVNRKN
+713 
-728 PTAQQE
+728 
-734 QMRRNKAL
+734 
-742 TTAVTKAIAALQ
+742 
-754 KLATPITP
+754 
-762 EALEAEGI
+762 
-770 KDERAI
+770 
-776 AVATAAEAQ
+776 
-785 RKVELRQA
+785 
-793 KSDLFMLSKRKDL
+793 
-806 TQPNGKPWKAR
+806 
-817 QMAIDAVANF
+817 
-827 TPEER
+827 
-832 AEFEAAYAEKA
+832 
-843 AAEGT
+843 
-848 SVLKST
+848 
-854 RLAVDSVTAPDAAFE
+854 
-869 QMTDAQQAL
+869 MTDAQQAL
-878 RYIINKGTA
+878 RYIINKGNA

-909 PNTKVPDIVANA
+909 PNTKVPDVVANA

-937 RDTSFGDMQGV
+937 RDTSFGDMQGT

-967 YALALTEKDLDR
+967 YALALTEKELDR

-1035 DKVMQSFL
+1035 DKVMQAFL
-1043 NNIPGDVKGTSFF
+1043 ANIPGDVKGTSFF

-1097 AIITTPAQVQ
+1097 AIITTPAEVQ
-1107 AAKKTGKQAKQKAD
+1107 AAKKAGKEGKKKAD
-1121 NIKQPLSA
+1121 KIKQPPSA
-1129 PEESLTAIGQLINV
+1129 PEENLTIIGQLIKV
-1143 RSWEDFKNVVSDIY
+1143 RSWNDFKNVVSDIY
-1157 NGTSDQQRSFFLGA
+1157 NGTGDEQRPFLLGA
-1171 LTTRQLTELEAAKA
+1171 LTTRQLTELDAAKA
-1185 MTDADGKP
+1185 MVDPDGKP

-1207 TKTEMLDQT
+1207 AKTEMLDET
-1216 AQLAQ
+1216 AQMAK
-1221 EWHKWQQ
+1221 EWHQWQQ

-1287 LRYKQILVDRITA
+1287 LRYKQILVDRISA

-1310 LLDKLEKDFE
+1310 LLAKLEKDFE
-1320 KLPEPYFPLVREG
+1320 NLPEPYFPLVREG

-1367 ELGMSV
+1367 ELGMSL
-1373 EDLKADADQFGMGDN
+1373 EELKADADQFGMGDN

-1396 MRNSKMVKDI
+1396 MRNSRMVKDI
-1406 ANLIDGAKFSLITTD
+1406 ADLIDGAKFSLITTD
-1421 KEAADEKA
+1421 EEAGKEKA
-1429 RLRDD
+1429 RLRDEV
-1434 IYQLY
+1434 YQLY

-1478 QLAKIEYGDKIRKA
+1478 QLAKIEYGDKIRRA
-1492 LDRAWDATK
+1492 LDRAWDVTK
-1501 GMPQREYLYQ
+1501 DMPQRDYLYK

-1519 RVDAVLSPEPSNA
+1519 RIDAVLSPEPSNA

-1591 SVGVTG
+1591 SVGVTDKDG
-1597 RNGEYTFPTLLSKL
+1597 KYTFPTLLSRL

-1621 ALRRGKIDTTL
+1621 AMRRGKIDTTL
-1632 TYDTLQLSRTSS
+1632 TYDTLQLSRLPS
-1644 DKYSGSTMTALNV
+1644 DKYSGSTMTALNA

-1713 YSEFNKPRLFRG
+1713 YSEFNKPRYFRG
-1725 NLARV
+1725 NFARV

-1814 KWLRE
+1814 KFLRE

-1833 VSWATDI
+1833 VSWATDV
-1840 DFHSRVKLDQ
+1840 DFHGRVKLDQ
-1850 LWFRDIKQGKSEPE
+1850 LWFRDIKQSKSEPE

-1878 GLAVNTAEALRR
+1878 GLAVNATEALRR
-1890 INTGDVQRGV
+1890 INTGDVQRGI

-1929 IVPREALSAKEIAIA
+1929 VVTRDQLSAKEIAIA

-1953 GASQEDIAQARAEKD
+1953 GATQEDVSQARAELD
-1968 KVELERSQV
+1968 KVNTERSQV
-1977 LTMFKDLPNKFTPSR
+1977 LTMFKDLTNKFTPSR

-1997 RALKEFNKK
+1997 RALKDFNKK
-2006 NPMAALDADTIIKSI
+2006 NPMVALDADTIIKSI
-2021 EDNIEDSAMSVRGIR
+2021 EDNIEASAMSVRGIR
-2036 TTEKLRPMLMK
+2036 TTDKLRPMLMK

>member
-1 MAFDPDAYL
+1 MAFDPSTARPVEMTRGFSFDPSTATL
-10 SSAPSA
+10 ETEAPRTG
-16 PAQAGFDP
+16 GFDP
-24 DAYLAQQPKFDPDA
+24 STAVPF
-38 YLKGSETP
+38 
-46 WIDARTKKEETPEEQ
+46 IDARTKKEETPEEQ

-106 LEGLKSAASK
+106 LEDLKSAASK
-116 QDAQEIAAI
+116 QDAKEIAAI

-197 LVKAKVTP
+197 LVKAKVNP
-205 EEAKTRALK
+205 EEAKARALK

-246 SLMARRVKDRVA
+246 NLMARRVKDRVA
-258 SEVGEQAARGY
+258 SEVGEQAAKGY
-269 FGAAAKTAM
+269 FGTAAKTAM

-311 VVSQGTLEALSGAGL
+311 VVSQGTLEALAGAGL
-326 GASIGTVEL
+326 GASVGTVEL

-345 ERELDDL
+345 ERELDEL
-352 TTKVEEEIKASAVG
+352 TTKVEEEIKASAAG
-366 AGPTVTPTPPAEEAL
+366 AGPTVTPTPTAEEPL
-381 FTFDT
+381 FSFDT

-396 LKLNRPNENFAVQE
+396 LKLNRPNENFAVRE

-420 IPVETRGAA
+420 IPVDTRGAA

-445 AAVPSVGPPDATGG
+445 AAVPSVGPPDVTGG

-481 AGAQPTT
+481 AGTQPTT

-494 ETITTTPAT
+494 ETITTTPAA
-503 AVPSVTPDTTVG
+503 AVPDIAAPAVVGKAAPSPAVEPVAPGVEPSAVPTVT
-515 EAEPAISPTPAE
+515 EAV
-527 TLEASPAATPDQ
+527 EAQPAATSA
-539 RVESQI
+539 EALEKEL
-545 NYDDGGTYVGTTLN
+545 GGWEGVRAAVNEANTIEGTTYSLTQAYPSIGEESVE
-559 GVPDGRGVLTFP
+559 GVKVTRLPDGKTVVTNQTTDRTSVFAASQATSLTD
-571 NGARYEGDIKN
+571 EELIKR
-582 GKTEGQGTFTYADG
+582 TLSRTTD
-596 SSYVGE
+596 
-602 FNNGYFNGQGAYT
+602 
-615 YADGD
+615 
-620 TYVGEFKDGNSDGQG
+620 
-635 TYTFADG
+635 
-642 DTYVGGFK
+642 
-650 NDLFNGRGTYTYAD
+650 
-664 GSVETGV
+664 
-671 FENGELISKEEP
+671 FENLSITPTPEAVITEEP

-707 LETAAN
+707 LEALTDQAA
-713 EAVESAITATVNRKN
+713 ESAVTAKVNRKN
-728 PTAQQE
+728 ADAQKE
-734 QMRRNKAL
+734 QMRYNKAL
-742 TTAVTKAIAALQ
+742 TTAVTKAIKSLQ
-754 KLATPITP
+754 KLSTPIKLET
-762 EALEAEGI
+762 LEADNI

-785 RKVELRQA
+785 RKAELAQA
-793 KSDLFMLSKRKDL
+793 KETLFLLSKRRDL
-806 TQPNGKPWKAR
+806 TQPSGKPWKAR

-832 AEFEAAYAEKA
+832 AKLEAAYAEETA
-843 AAEGT
+843 Q
-848 SVLKST
+848 VLKAT
-854 RLAVDSVTAPDAAFE
+854 RLPIASVTAPDAAFE

-878 RYIINKGTA
+878 RYIINKGNA

-900 KGVKFVVMG
+900 KGVQFVVIG
-909 PNTKVPDIVANA
+909 PKTKIPDVVANA
-921 MTDTTQGV
+921 MSDTTQGV
-929 YYQGVIYV
+929 YYKNVIYV
-937 RDTSFGDMQGV
+937 RDTSFGDVQGV

-967 YALALTEKDLDR
+967 YALALTEKNLDR

-986 VTVMRRAMN
+986 VGVMRRAMN
-995 RAESV
+995 RAETV
-1000 YLKIKADGRSNPY
+1000 YLKIKSDGRSNES
-1013 LDGLYKNG
+1013 LDGLYENG
-1021 AFSDIREFVSYGLT
+1021 AFTDIREFVSYGLT

-1089 MKLPPDAN
+1089 TRLPIDAN

-1129 PEESLTAIGQLINV
+1129 PEENLTTVGQLINI
-1143 RSWEDFKNVVSDIY
+1143 REWDDFKSIVSDIY
-1157 NGTSDQQRSFFLGA
+1157 NGTKDQLRPTLLGA

-1185 MTDADGKP
+1185 MADADGKP

-1287 LRYKQILVDRITA
+1287 LRYKQILVDRITT

-1310 LLDKLEKDFE
+1310 LFAKLEKDFE

-1644 DKYSGSTMTALNV
+1644 DKYSGSTMTALNA

-1771 LGMTA
+1771 LGMTG
-1776 MFAGTLGLP
+1776 MFAGVLGLP
-1785 LVSVL
+1785 LTSVV

-1804 EKRNPKLRFR
+1804 EKRNPRLRFR
-1814 KWLRE
+1814 NWLRE
-1819 EFGENLGLALERGP
+1819 EFGENLGLVLERGP
-1833 VSWATDI
+1833 VSWATDV

-1850 LWFRDIKQGKSEPE
+1850 LWFREIKQGKSEPE

-1878 GLAVNTAEALRR
+1878 GLGINTAEALRR

-1900 EMLLPAGV
+1900 EMLLPAGL
-1908 RGFATAMRYNEEGVR
+1908 RGFATALRYNEEGVR

-1929 IVPREALSAKEIAIA
+1929 VVPRENLSAKEIAIA
-1944 ATGFSPTKI
+1944 ATGFSPTKV
-1953 GASQEDIAQARAEKD
+1953 AATQEDASQARAELD
-1968 KVELERSQV
+1968 KVNMERTQV
-1977 LTMFKDLPNKFTPSR
+1977 LTMFKDLSTKFTPSR

>member
-1 MAFDPDAYL
+1 MAFDPTTAKLLEAPGGFSFDPSTATPL
-10 SSAPSA
+10 TSVGAFDPSTAAPLAPKEEPGFTGSFASALKERIETAA
-16 PAQAGFDP
+16 PAAKLFFGVGDQAKSTEEL
-24 DAYLAQQPKFDPDA
+24 LA
-38 YLKGSETP
+38 
-46 WIDARTKKEETPEEQ
+46 ARQKAAEEYKQTEFSDIGEA
-61 SVFRQAADLGLSFQ
+61 FRQGNYGDALSKTYDKFKEVA
-75 SGYVNAIRSKAAS
+75 GTS
-88 FGLSGTKADKFL
+88 FGAM
-100 QDAAAH
+100 
-106 LEGLKSAASK
+106 
-116 QDAQEIAAI
+116 
-125 LKSAEDK
+125 
-132 GFLEEVKAAGKAFA
+132 
-146 LAPLEYTSSALGSS
+146 AP
-160 VPQAALGV
+160 
-168 IGKPVQLVAGMAMG
+168 AMG
-182 AGTIKSAIYDSVYEE
+182 AGAAAAFAAPAAVP
-197 LVKAKVTP
+197 A
-205 EEAKTRALK
+205 AL
-214 AQEYFGD
+214 AGTAAYGITA
-221 NLGSIVT
+221 LGSYIADNIARQKEEQKARGKEGEDINRLTASAAAT
-228 GAGLGALDAIT
+228 GQTALDIFGFKFFKPLGQLVGLEGKAA
-239 GADRALT
+239 ADRAAMEIVESAT
-246 SLMARRVKDRVA
+246 RPGAYRRAVA
-258 SEVGEQAARGY
+258 T
-269 FGAAAKTAM
+269 GAAKGIAF
-278 AEAAPE
+278 EVP
-284 FLQGSQEQL
+284 QE
-293 AKNLALQG
+293 
-301 EGFDVPTMRG
+301 
-311 VVSQGTLEALSGAGL
+311 VSQQLLERWQAGL
-326 GASIGTVEL
+326 EVNPFTDPS
-335 AAERRAAAKE
+335 AAKE
-345 ERELDDL
+345 YLEAAGGALLLGGPMGATSRVLQTRAAKKLAGDERDL
-352 TTKVEEEIKASAVG
+352 EDQDRQIKEEIAASTAEPGAV
-366 AGPTVTPTPPAEEAL
+366 VTPTTPSAEPL

-396 LKLNRPNENFAVQE
+396 LRLNRPNENFAIQE
-410 MEDGKFGIFQ
+410 MEDGTFGIFQ
-420 IPVETRGAA
+420 IPVDTTGAA
-429 DVTQPTEPVAT
+429 DVTAPISEAGGAGAAMPSPAGVGEDATGAGVPVDGGLDAAGVAAGIPDVGAGAQPSPLNALTPELDTYEQAQAVIDSLPNPSAYMVQETDYGFVVAPRPTESIPSVAPAELV
-440 GVEPS
+440 GEAAPSPAVESVAEAVEPS
-445 AAVPSVGPPDATGG
+445 AAPAVTEEVEAQPAVAP
-459 IETSLASGLDIAAE
+459 AE
-473 LTGEPVAG
+473 VVEPVTEEVVEPIA
-481 AGAQPTT
+481 
-488 LEGGPS
+488 E
-494 ETITTTPAT
+494 EVIT
-503 AVPSVTPDTTVG
+503 
-515 EAEPAISPTPAE
+515 
-527 TLEASPAATPDQ
+527 
-539 RVESQI
+539 
-545 NYDDGGTYVGTTLN
+545 
-559 GVPDGRGVLTFP
+559 
-571 NGARYEGDIKN
+571 
-582 GKTEGQGTFTYADG
+582 
-596 SSYVGE
+596 
-602 FNNGYFNGQGAYT
+602 
-615 YADGD
+615 
-620 TYVGEFKDGNSDGQG
+620 
-635 TYTFADG
+635 
-642 DTYVGGFK
+642 
-650 NDLFNGRGTYTYAD
+650 
-664 GSVETGV
+664 
-671 FENGELISKEEP
+671 EEP
-683 SVAETTQAVEAKEER
+683 SVAETTEAVEAKEER
-698 PQQAAAATE
+698 PQQAAPAATE
-707 LETAAN
+707 LETATN
-713 EAVESAITATVNRKN
+713 EAAESAVAATVNRKN
-728 PTAQQE
+728 KEAQQE

-742 TTAVTKAIAALQ
+742 TTAVNKAITALQ
-754 KLATPITP
+754 KLSTPVTP
-762 EALEAEGI
+762 EAMEAEGF

-776 AVATAAEAQ
+776 ALAIAGEAQ
-785 RKVELRQA
+785 RKAELSEA
-793 KSDLFMLSKRKDL
+793 KLALFGLSKRKDL

-817 QMAIDAVANF
+817 QLAIDAVANF

-832 AEFEAAYAEKA
+832 AEFEAMYAEKA
-843 AAEGT
+843 AAEGVT
-848 SVLKST
+848 VLKST
-854 RLAVDSVTAPDAAFE
+854 RLPISSVTAPDAAFE

-878 RYIINKGTA
+878 RYIINKGNA

-900 KGVKFVVMG
+900 KGVKFVVIG
-909 PNTKVPDIVANA
+909 PNTKIPDVVANA

-929 YYQGVIYV
+929 YYQDVIYV
-937 RDTSFGDMQGV
+937 RDTSFGDVQGT

-967 YALALTEKDLDR
+967 YALALTEKGLDR

-986 VTVMRRAMN
+986 VSVMRQAMN
-995 RAESV
+995 RAGSV
-1000 YLKIKADGRSNPY
+1000 YLKIKSDGRSNES
-1013 LDGLYKNG
+1013 LDGLYRNG
-1021 AFSDIREFVSYGLT
+1021 AFTDIREFVSYGLT
-1035 DKVMQSFL
+1035 DKVMQAFL
-1043 NNIPGDVKGTSFF
+1043 ANIPGDVKGTSFF

-1068 MAEQYQSALQDLIVS
+1068 MAEQYQSALQDLIIS

-1089 MKLPPDAN
+1089 MKLPIDAN
-1097 AIITTPAQVQ
+1097 AIIATPAEVQ
-1107 AAKKTGKQAKQKAD
+1107 AAKKAGKEGKQKAD

-1129 PEESLTAIGQLINV
+1129 PEENLTIIGQLIKV
-1143 RSWEDFKNVVSDIY
+1143 RSWGDFKNVVSDIY
-1157 NGTSDQQRSFFLGA
+1157 NGTGDEQRSVFLGA
-1171 LTTRQLTELEAAKA
+1171 LTTRQLTELDAAKA
-1185 MTDADGKP
+1185 MVDPDGKP

-1207 TKTEMLDQT
+1207 AKTEMLDET
-1216 AQLAQ
+1216 AQMAK
-1221 EWHKWQQ
+1221 EWHQWQQ

-1250 PSVSPDKSATL
+1250 PSVTPDKSKTL
-1261 TQMYESLGPDGKAL
+1261 TEMYESLGPDGKAL

-1287 LRYKQILVDRITA
+1287 MRYKQILVDRIES
-1300 TTVDEDTRKK
+1300 TTVDKDTRKK

-1320 KLPEPYFPLVREG
+1320 NLPEPYFPLVREG
-1333 KYWVRIGN
+1333 KYWVRIGSTRN
-1341 PRSPNMEYYMFED
+1341 KNMEYYMFED
-1354 PRERNFFVRQRAK
+1354 ARERNFFVRQRAK
-1367 ELGMSV
+1367 ELGLTV
-1373 EDLKADADQFGMGDN
+1373 EELKSKEYADQFAMGDN

-1396 MRNSKMVKDI
+1396 MRNSKMVKEI
-1406 ANLIDGAKFSLITTD
+1406 ADLIDGAKFSLITTD
-1421 KEAADEKA
+1421 EEAAKEKS
-1429 RLRDD
+1429 RLRDEV
-1434 IYQLY
+1434 YQLY

-1492 LDRAWDATK
+1492 LDRAWDATEE
-1501 GMPQREYLYQ
+1501 MPQRDYLYK

-1519 RVDAVLSPEPSNA
+1519 RIDAVLSPEPSNA

-1597 RNGEYTFPTLLSKL
+1597 KDGKYTFPTLLSKL

-1621 ALRRGKIDTTL
+1621 AMRRGKIDTTL

-1644 DKYSGSTMTALNV
+1644 DKYSGSTMTALNA

-1713 YSEFNKPRLFRG
+1713 YSEFNKPRYFRS

-1814 KWLRE
+1814 NWLRE

-1840 DFHSRVKLDQ
+1840 DFHGRVKLDQ

-1864 ALKEFIFNLMGPSV
+1864 ALKEFIFNLLGPSV
-1878 GLAVNTAEALRR
+1878 GLAVNATEALRR

-1929 IVPREALSAKEIAIA
+1929 VITRDQLSAKEIAIA

-1953 GASQEDIAQARAEKD
+1953 GATQEDVSQARAELD
-1968 KVELERSQV
+1968 KVNLERSQV
-1977 LTMFKDLPNKFTPSR
+1977 LTMFKDLTTKFTPSR

-1997 RALKEFNKK
+1997 RALKDFNKK
-2006 NPMAALDADTIIKSI
+2006 NPMVALDADTILKSI
-2021 EDNIEDSAMSVRGIR
+2021 EDNIEASAMSVRGIR
-2036 TTEKLRPMLMK
+2036 TSEKLRPMLMK

>member
-1 MAFDPDAYL
+1 VETA
-10 SSAPSA
+10 A
-16 PAQAGFDP
+16 PAAKLFFGVGDQAKSTEEL
-24 DAYLAQQPKFDPDA
+24 LA
-38 YLKGSETP
+38 
-46 WIDARTKKEETPEEQ
+46 ARQKAAEEYKQTEFSDIGEA
-61 SVFRQAADLGLSFQ
+61 FRQGNYGDALSKTYDKFKEVA
-75 SGYVNAIRSKAAS
+75 GTS
-88 FGLSGTKADKFL
+88 FGAM
-100 QDAAAH
+100 
-106 LEGLKSAASK
+106 
-116 QDAQEIAAI
+116 
-125 LKSAEDK
+125 
-132 GFLEEVKAAGKAFA
+132 
-146 LAPLEYTSSALGSS
+146 AP
-160 VPQAALGV
+160 
-168 IGKPVQLVAGMAMG
+168 AMG
-182 AGTIKSAIYDSVYEE
+182 AGAAAAFAAPAAVP
-197 LVKAKVTP
+197 A
-205 EEAKTRALK
+205 AL
-214 AQEYFGD
+214 AGTAAYGITA
-221 NLGSIVT
+221 LGSYIADNIARQKEEQKARGKEGEDINRLTASAAAT
-228 GAGLGALDAIT
+228 GQTALDIFGFKFFKPLGQLVGLEGKAA
-239 GADRALT
+239 ADRAAMEIVESAT
-246 SLMARRVKDRVA
+246 RPGAYRRAVA
-258 SEVGEQAARGY
+258 T
-269 FGAAAKTAM
+269 GAAKGIAF
-278 AEAAPE
+278 EVP
-284 FLQGSQEQL
+284 QE
-293 AKNLALQG
+293 
-301 EGFDVPTMRG
+301 
-311 VVSQGTLEALSGAGL
+311 VSQQLLERWQAGL
-326 GASIGTVEL
+326 EINPFTDPT
-335 AAERRAAAKE
+335 AAKE
-345 ERELDDL
+345 YLEAAGGALLLGGPMGATSRVLQTRAAKKLAGDERDL
-352 TTKVEEEIKASAVG
+352 EDQDRQIKEEIAASTAEPGAV
-366 AGPTVTPTPPAEEAL
+366 VTPTPAAEEPL
-381 FTFDT
+381 FAFDT

-410 MEDGKFGIFQ
+410 LEDGKFGIFQ
-420 IPVETRGAA
+420 IPVDTRGVA

-445 AAVPSVGPPDATGG
+445 AGVSGIGAPDVTGG
-459 IETSLASGLDIAAE
+459 VEASLASGLDIATQLA
-473 LTGEPVAG
+473 GEPVAG
-481 AGAQPTT
+481 AGVQPTA
-488 LEGGPS
+488 LEGAPS
-494 ETITTTPAT
+494 EAITTTPAAT
-503 AVPSVTPDTTVG
+503 VPSAVPSEALG
-515 EAEPAISPTPAE
+515 EAAPAVSPTDAEALETSLAAAANQGLEQPAELVPGPAILNELGGSTPVTILSTAGNSADISIKDEMGEVLRSVPITSLQQETTPTPE
-527 TLEASPAATPDQ
+527 EVIT
-539 RVESQI
+539 
-545 NYDDGGTYVGTTLN
+545 
-559 GVPDGRGVLTFP
+559 
-571 NGARYEGDIKN
+571 
-582 GKTEGQGTFTYADG
+582 
-596 SSYVGE
+596 
-602 FNNGYFNGQGAYT
+602 
-615 YADGD
+615 
-620 TYVGEFKDGNSDGQG
+620 
-635 TYTFADG
+635 
-642 DTYVGGFK
+642 
-650 NDLFNGRGTYTYAD
+650 
-664 GSVETGV
+664 
-671 FENGELISKEEP
+671 EEP
-683 SVAETTQAVEAKEER
+683 SVAETTEAVEAKEER
-698 PQQAAAATE
+698 PQQAAPAATE
-707 LETAAN
+707 LETATN
-713 EAVESAITATVNRKN
+713 EAAESAVAATVNRKDVG
-728 PTAQQE
+728 AQQE

-742 TTAVTKAIAALQ
+742 TTAANKAITALQ
-754 KLATPITP
+754 KLSTPVTP
-762 EALEAEGI
+762 EAMEAEGF

-776 AVATAAEAQ
+776 ALAIAGEAQ
-785 RKVELRQA
+785 RQAELRQA
-793 KSDLFMLSKRKDL
+793 KLALFGLSKRKDL

-817 QMAIDAVANF
+817 QLAIDAVANF

-832 AEFEAAYAEKA
+832 AEFEAMYAEKA
-843 AAEGT
+843 SAEGVT
-848 SVLKST
+848 VLKST
-854 RLAVDSVTAPDAAFE
+854 RLPISSVTAPDAAFE

-878 RYIINKGTA
+878 RYIINKGNA

-900 KGVKFVVMG
+900 KGVKFVVIG
-909 PNTKVPDIVANA
+909 PNTKIPDVVANA

-929 YYQGVIYV
+929 YYQDVIYV
-937 RDTSFGDMQGV
+937 RDTSFGDVQGT

-967 YALALTEKDLDR
+967 YALALTEKGLDR

-986 VTVMRRAMN
+986 VSVMRQAMN
-995 RAESV
+995 RAGSV
-1000 YLKIKADGRSNPY
+1000 YLKIKSDGRSNES
-1013 LDGLYKNG
+1013 LDGLYRNG
-1021 AFSDIREFVSYGLT
+1021 AFTDIREFVSYGLT

-1043 NNIPGDVKGTSFF
+1043 ANIPGDVKGTSFF

-1068 MAEQYQSALQDLIVS
+1068 MAEQYQSALQDLIIS

-1089 MKLPPDAN
+1089 MKLPIDAN
-1097 AIITTPAQVQ
+1097 AIIATPAEVQ
-1107 AAKKTGKQAKQKAD
+1107 AAKKAGKEGKQKAD

-1129 PEESLTAIGQLINV
+1129 PEENLTIIGQLIKV
-1143 RSWEDFKNVVSDIY
+1143 RGWDDFKNVVSDIY
-1157 NGTSDQQRSFFLGA
+1157 NGTGDEQRSVFLGA

-1207 TKTEMLDQT
+1207 AKTEMLDET
-1216 AQLAQ
+1216 AQMAK
-1221 EWHKWQQ
+1221 EWHQWQQ

-1250 PSVSPDKSATL
+1250 PSVTPDKSKTL
-1261 TQMYESLGPDGKAL
+1261 TEMYESLGPDGKAL

-1287 LRYKQILVDRITA
+1287 LRYKQILVDRISA

-1310 LLDKLEKDFE
+1310 LLAKLEKDFE
-1320 KLPEPYFPLVREG
+1320 NLPEPYFPLVREG
-1333 KYWVRIGN
+1333 KYWVRIGST
-1341 PRSPNMEYYMFED
+1341 RSKDMEYYMFED
-1354 PRERNFFVRQRAK
+1354 ARERNFFVRQRAK
-1367 ELGMSV
+1367 ELGIPL
-1373 EDLKADADQFGMGDN
+1373 EKLKADADQFGMGDN

-1396 MRNSKMVKDI
+1396 MRNSRMVKDI
-1406 ANLIDGAKFSLITTD
+1406 ADLIDGAKFSLITTD
-1421 KEAADEKA
+1421 EEAAKEKS
-1429 RLRDD
+1429 RLRDEV
-1434 IYQLY
+1434 YQLY

-1501 GMPQREYLYQ
+1501 GKPQRDYLYK

-1519 RVDAVLSPEPSNA
+1519 RIDAVLSPEPSNA

-1591 SVGVTG
+1591 SVGVTDKDG
-1597 RNGEYTFPTLLSKL
+1597 KYTFPTLLSKL

-1621 ALRRGKIDTTL
+1621 AMRRGKIDTTL

-1644 DKYSGSTMTALNV
+1644 DKYSGSTMTALNA

-1713 YSEFNKPRLFRG
+1713 YSEFNKPRYFRS

-1814 KWLRE
+1814 NWLRE
-1819 EFGENLGLALERGP
+1819 EFGKNLGLALERGP

-1840 DFHSRVKLDQ
+1840 DFHGRVKLDQ

-1864 ALKEFIFNLMGPSV
+1864 ALKEFIFNLLGPSV
-1878 GLAVNTAEALRR
+1878 GLAVNATEALRR

-1929 IVPREALSAKEIAIA
+1929 VVTRDQLSAKEIAIA

-1953 GASQEDIAQARAEKD
+1953 GATQEDVSQARAELD
-1968 KVELERSQV
+1968 KVNLERSQV
-1977 LTMFKDLPNKFTPSR
+1977 LTMFKDLTTKFTPSR

-1997 RALKEFNKK
+1997 RALKDFNKK
-2006 NPMAALDADTIIKSI
+2006 NPMVALDADTIIKSI
-2021 EDNIEDSAMSVRGIR
+2021 EDNIEASAMSVRGIR
-2036 TTEKLRPMLMK
+2036 TTDKLRPMLMK

>member
-1 MAFDPDAYL
+1 MANPFAQFARPAEEDNPFAQFAAQPQVDNPFAQFVGV
-10 SSAPSA
+10 PA
-16 PAQAGFDP
+16 PA
-24 DAYLAQQPKFDPDA
+24 
-38 YLKGSETP
+38 
-46 WIDARTKKEETPEEQ
+46 KEEPGFIGSFTSALKERAETAVPAAKLFFGVGDQAKSTEELLAARQ
-61 SVFRQAADLGLSFQ
+61 KAADEYKQTEFSEIGEAFRQGNYGDALSKTYDKFKEVAG
-75 SGYVNAIRSKAAS
+75 SS
-88 FGLSGTKADKFL
+88 FGAM
-100 QDAAAH
+100 
-106 LEGLKSAASK
+106 
-116 QDAQEIAAI
+116 
-125 LKSAEDK
+125 
-132 GFLEEVKAAGKAFA
+132 
-146 LAPLEYTSSALGSS
+146 AP
-160 VPQAALGV
+160 
-168 IGKPVQLVAGMAMG
+168 AMG
-182 AGTIKSAIYDSVYEE
+182 AGAAAAFAAPAAVP
-197 LVKAKVTP
+197 A
-205 EEAKTRALK
+205 AL
-214 AQEYFGD
+214 AGTAAYGITA
-221 NLGSIVT
+221 LGSYIADNIARQKEEQKARGKEGEDINRLTASAAAT
-228 GAGLGALDAIT
+228 GQTALDIFGFKFFKPLGQLVGLEGKAA
-239 GADRALT
+239 ADRAAMEIIESAT
-246 SLMARRVKDRVA
+246 RPGAYRRAVA
-258 SEVGEQAARGY
+258 SGAARGIA
-269 FGAAAKTAM
+269 F
-278 AEAAPE
+278 EVP
-284 FLQGSQEQL
+284 QE
-293 AKNLALQG
+293 
-301 EGFDVPTMRG
+301 
-311 VVSQGTLEALSGAGL
+311 VSQQLLERWQAGL
-326 GASIGTVEL
+326 EVNPFTDPT
-335 AAERRAAAKE
+335 AAKE
-345 ERELDDL
+345 YLEAAGGALLLGGPMGAVSRVAQTRTARKLAGDERDLDEQADI
-352 TTKVEEEIKASAVG
+352 VAEEIKASAAREG
-366 AGPTVTPTPPAEEAL
+366 APVAPTEEAGVVV
-381 FTFDT
+381 
-386 PEAAQERTRL
+386 PAQEV
-396 LKLNRPNENFAVQE
+396 PSV
-410 MEDGKFGIFQ
+410 
-420 IPVETRGAA
+420 VE
-429 DVTQPTEPVAT
+429 PTEPVAT

-445 AAVPSVGPPDATGG
+445 TGVPSVGAPVAPGG
-459 IETSLASGLDIAAE
+459 VEASIASGLDIAAQ

-481 AGAQPTT
+481 AGAQPTALISSEEINLRDQFRNTYAQYQELETQLAGLEDQLSQAGVNTWKLAEDLTSTGTKLQQAEALQNLDPAAAAAIGEQQLAT
-488 LEGGPS
+488 LLAETKLTNYESRLVSSEISSLIDSYIDIKERMAALDSEMEPMLQRLEALDIQGAPS
-494 ETITTTPAT
+494 ETTVTPPAAT
-503 AVPSVTPDTTVG
+503 VPSVAPAEMVGQPTPSPAVEPVAPGVEPSAAPAVT
-515 EAEPAISPTPAE
+515 EAVEAQPAVTPAE
-527 TLEASPAATPDQ
+527 VIEPTPEE
-539 RVESQI
+539 VI
-545 NYDDGGTYVGTTLN
+545 
-559 GVPDGRGVLTFP
+559 
-571 NGARYEGDIKN
+571 
-582 GKTEGQGTFTYADG
+582 TE
-596 SSYVGE
+596 
-602 FNNGYFNGQGAYT
+602 
-615 YADGD
+615 
-620 TYVGEFKDGNSDGQG
+620 K
-635 TYTFADG
+635 
-642 DTYVGGFK
+642 
-650 NDLFNGRGTYTYAD
+650 
-664 GSVETGV
+664 
-671 FENGELISKEEP
+671 P

-698 PQQAAAATE
+698 PQEAAPATE
-707 LETAAN
+707 LEALTNQAA
-713 EAVESAITATVNRKN
+713 ESAVTAKVNRKN
-728 PTAQQE
+728 AEAQKE
-734 QMRRNKAL
+734 QMRYNKAL
-742 TTAVTKAIAALQ
+742 TTAVTKAIKSLQ
-754 KLATPITP
+754 KLSTPIKIET
-762 EALEAEGI
+762 LEADNI

-785 RKVELRQA
+785 RKAELAQA
-793 KSDLFMLSKRKDL
+793 KETLFLLSKRRDL
-806 TQPNGKPWKAR
+806 TQPSGKPWKAR

-832 AEFEAAYAEKA
+832 AKLEAAYAEETA
-843 AAEGT
+843 R
-848 SVLKST
+848 VLKST
-854 RLAVDSVTAPDAAFE
+854 RLPIASVTAPDAAFE

-878 RYIINKGTA
+878 RYIINKGNA

-900 KGVKFVVMG
+900 KGVQFVVIG
-909 PNTKVPDIVANA
+909 PKTKIPDVVANA
-921 MTDTTQGV
+921 MSDTTQGV
-929 YYQGVIYV
+929 YYQNVIYV
-937 RDTSFGDMQGV
+937 RDTSFGDVQGV

-967 YALALTEKDLDR
+967 YALALTEKQLDR

-986 VTVMRRAMN
+986 VGVMRRAMN
-995 RAESV
+995 RAETV
-1000 YLKIKADGRSNPY
+1000 YLKIKSDGRSNES

-1021 AFSDIREFVSYGLT
+1021 AFTDIREFVSYGLT

-1068 MAEQYQSALQDLIVS
+1068 MAEKYQSALQDLIVS

-1089 MKLPPDAN
+1089 TRLPIDAN

-1107 AAKKTGKQAKQKAD
+1107 AAKKTGKESKQKAD
-1121 NIKQPLSA
+1121 KIKQPLSA
-1129 PEESLTAIGQLINV
+1129 PEESLTTIGQLINV

-1157 NGTSDQQRSFFLGA
+1157 NGTSDQQRPILLGA

-1185 MTDADGKP
+1185 MADADGKP
-1193 LLDNVIRLAEDMNG
+1193 LLDNVLRIAEDMNG
-1207 TKTEMLDQT
+1207 AKTEMLDET
-1216 AQLAQ
+1216 ASLAK
-1221 EWHKWQQ
+1221 EWHQWQQ
-1228 ANPGKYRTLNRLIH
+1228 ANPGKFRTLNRLIH

-1287 LRYKQILVDRITA
+1287 MRYKQILVDRITA
-1300 TTVDEDTRKK
+1300 TSVDDETRNK
-1310 LLDKLEKDFE
+1310 LLAKLEDDF
-1320 KLPEPYFPLVREG
+1320 KNLPEPYFPLVREG

-1367 ELGMSV
+1367 ELGVSV
-1373 EDLKADADQFGMGDN
+1373 EALKADADQFGMGDN

-1396 MRNSKMVKDI
+1396 MRNSKMMKDI
-1406 ANLIDGAKFSLITTD
+1406 VDAVDKANFKGLTD
-1421 KEAADEKA
+1421 EEAGKAKA

-1478 QLAKIEYGDKIRKA
+1478 QLAKIEYGDKLRKA

-1501 GMPQREYLYQ
+1501 GAPQREYLYQ

-1519 RVDAVLSPEPSNA
+1519 RIDAVLSPDPSNA

-1597 RNGEYTFPTLLSKL
+1597 KDGKYTFPTLLSKL

-1632 TYDTLQLSRTSS
+1632 TYDTLQLSRMPS
-1644 DKYSGSTMTALNV
+1644 DKYSGSTMTALNA
-1657 ISYLFHHSEK
+1657 IGYLFHHSEK

-1680 AYDRAKKAK
+1680 AYERAKQAK

-1713 YSEFNKPRLFRG
+1713 YSEFNKPRYFRS

-1790 VWAMSLLSEDDEDP
+1790 TWAMSLLSEDDEDP

-1814 KWLRE
+1814 NWLRE

-1833 VSWATDI
+1833 ISWATDV

-1850 LWFRDIKQGKSEPE
+1850 LWFREIKQGKSEPE

-1900 EMLLPAGV
+1900 EMLLPAGL

-1929 IVPREALSAKEIAIA
+1929 VVTRDQLSAKEIAIA

-1953 GASQEDIAQARAEKD
+1953 GATQEDVSQARAELD
-1968 KVELERSQV
+1968 KVNLERTQV
-1977 LTMFKDLPNKFTPSR
+1977 LTLFKDLTTKFTPSR

-2006 NPMAALDADTIIKSI
+2006 NPMVALDADTIIKSI
-2021 EDNIEDSAMSVRGIR
+2021 EDNLEAGAMSIRGIR

>member
-75 SGYVNAIRSKAAS
+75 SGYVNNIRAKAAS
-88 FGLSGTKADKFL
+88 LGLSGTKADKFL

-116 QDAQEIAAI
+116 QDAKEIAAI

-146 LAPLEYTSSALGSS
+146 LAPLEFTASALGSS
-160 VPQAALGV
+160 IPEAALGV
-168 IGKPVQLVAGMAMG
+168 IGKPVQLIAGMATG

-197 LVKAKVTP
+197 LVKAKVNP
-205 EEAKTRALK
+205 EEAKARALK

-258 SEVGEQAARGY
+258 SEVGEEAAKGY
-269 FGAAAKTAM
+269 FGTAVKTAAK
-278 AEAAPE
+278 EAAPE

-293 AKNLALQG
+293 AKNLALQD
-301 EGFDVPTMRG
+301 EGLAVPTMRG
-311 VVSQGTLEALSGAGL
+311 VVSQGTLEALAGAGL
-326 GASIGTVEL
+326 GASMGTVEL
-335 AAERRAAAKE
+335 AANRRAAAKE
-345 ERELDDL
+345 EQALDELS
-352 TTKVEEEIKASAVG
+352 TKVEEEIKAST
-366 AGPTVTPTPPAEEAL
+366 AGTGEAVTPTPTAEAPL
-381 FTFDT
+381 FAFDT

-420 IPVETRGAA
+420 RPVDTRGAA
-429 DVTQPTEPVAT
+429 DVTESTEPVAT
-440 GVEPS
+440 GAEPS
-445 AAVPSVGPPDATGG
+445 AGVPSVGAADATGG
-459 IETSLASGLDIAAE
+459 VEASLASGLDIASE

-481 AGAQPTT
+481 AGVQPTALEEPAVVGRATKETVQAQINTIGRGDALVDSLGGAEFLVDDVLKNKNGDTTAVVYSYVDDSGNTKYATLDFDGIASILTPQTYTDTKTGERKTSEPGVIKRAAQPTA
-488 LEGGPS
+488 LEGAPS
-494 ETITTTPAT
+494 ETTVTPPT
-503 AVPSVTPDTTVG
+503 DAVLSATPDTTVG
-515 EAEPAISPTPAE
+515 EAELAVSPTPAE
-527 TLEASPAATPDQ
+527 TLETPPATAP
-539 RVESQI
+539 
-545 NYDDGGTYVGTTLN
+545 
-559 GVPDGRGVLTFP
+559 
-571 NGARYEGDIKN
+571 
-582 GKTEGQGTFTYADG
+582 TEVIT
-596 SSYVGE
+596 
-602 FNNGYFNGQGAYT
+602 
-615 YADGD
+615 
-620 TYVGEFKDGNSDGQG
+620 
-635 TYTFADG
+635 
-642 DTYVGGFK
+642 
-650 NDLFNGRGTYTYAD
+650 
-664 GSVETGV
+664 
-671 FENGELISKEEP
+671 EEP

-698 PQQAAAATE
+698 PQQAAPATE

-713 EAVESAITATVNRKN
+713 EAVESAVTATVNRKN
-728 PTAQQE
+728 EEAQKE

-742 TTAVTKAIAALQ
+742 TTAVTKAITALK

-832 AEFEAAYAEKA
+832 AEFEAAYTEKA

-887 FEKLLAQRLLSAV
+887 FEKLLAQRLLAAV

-937 RDTSFGDMQGV
+937 RDASFGDMQGI

-1068 MAEQYQSALQDLIVS
+1068 MADKYQSALQDLIVS

-1107 AAKKTGKQAKQKAD
+1107 AAKKTGKESKKKAD

-1129 PEESLTAIGQLINV
+1129 PEESLTAIGQLVNV

-1157 NGTSDQQRSFFLGA
+1157 NGTSDQQRSLFLGA

-1193 LLDNVIRLAEDMNG
+1193 LLDDVIRAAEDMNG
-1207 TKTEMLDQT
+1207 AKTEMLDQT

-1221 EWHKWQQ
+1221 EWHQWQQ

-1287 LRYKQILVDRITA
+1287 VRYKQILVDRITT

-1519 RVDAVLSPEPSNA
+1519 RVDAVLSPDPSNA

-1725 NLARV
+1725 NLPRV

-1776 MFAGTLGLP
+1776 MFSGALGLP
-1785 LVSVL
+1785 LTSVL

-1804 EKRNPKLRFR
+1804 EKRNPRLRFR
-1814 KWLRE
+1814 NWLRE
-1819 EFGENLGLALERGP
+1819 EFGENLGLAIERGP
-1833 VSWATDI
+1833 VSWATDV

-1850 LWFRDIKQGKSEPE
+1850 LWLRDIKQGKTEPE

-1908 RGFATAMRYNEEGVR
+1908 RGFAASVRQQGVPFFPEISKGEGVR

-1929 IVPREALSAKEIAIA
+1929 VVERNQLNEWNRITTMA
-1944 ATGFSPTKI
+1944 GFSPTKV
-1953 GASQEDIAQARAEKD
+1953 AATQEDAAQARAELD
-1968 KVELERSQV
+1968 KVNMERTQV
-1977 LTMFKDLPNKFTPSR
+1977 LTMFKDLSTKFTPSR

-2006 NPMAALDADTIIKSI
+2006 NPLVALDADTIIKSI
-2021 EDNIEDSAMSVRGIR
+2021 EDNIEASAMSVRGIR

>member
-16 PAQAGFDP
+16 PAQVGFDP

-75 SGYVNAIRSKAAS
+75 AGYVNAIRSKAAA

-116 QDAQEIAAI
+116 QDAREIAAI

-168 IGKPVQLVAGMAMG
+168 IGKPVQLIAGATMG

-197 LVKAKVTP
+197 LVKAKVSP
-205 EEAKTRALK
+205 EEAKARALK

-246 SLMARRVKDRVA
+246 NLMAKRVKGKVTA
-258 SEVGEQAARGY
+258 EIGEQAARGY
-269 FGAAAKTAM
+269 FGTAAKTA
-278 AEAAPE
+278 AKEAAPE
-284 FLQGSQEQL
+284 FLQGAQEQL
-293 AKNLALQG
+293 AKNLALQS

-352 TTKVEEEIKASAVG
+352 STKVAEELKASAG
-366 AGPTVTPTPPAEEAL
+366 EAGPAVTPTPPAEEAL

-396 LKLNRPNENFAVQE
+396 LRLNRPNENFAVQE
-410 MEDGKFGIFQ
+410 LEDGKFGIFQ
-420 IPVETRGAA
+420 IPVDTRGAA

-445 AAVPSVGPPDATGG
+445 TGVPSVGAPVAPGG
-459 IETSLASGLDIAAE
+459 VEASIASGLDTAAQ
-473 LTGEPVAG
+473 LAGEPVAG
-481 AGAQPTT
+481 AGAQPTA

-494 ETITTTPAT
+494 ETAITTPTA
-503 AVPSVTPDTTVG
+503 AVPSVTPAEMVGQPAPSPAVEPVAEAVEPSAAPAVTEAVEAQPAVAPAEAVTEEPTVG
-515 EAEPAISPTPAE
+515 DIVTWQDYPVRIKEQSFVDKDGVTKQLVQVVGDEYRDIIGAEFFYVPVDELGIAPTP
-527 TLEASPAATPDQ
+527 EAVIT
-539 RVESQI
+539 
-545 NYDDGGTYVGTTLN
+545 
-559 GVPDGRGVLTFP
+559 
-571 NGARYEGDIKN
+571 
-582 GKTEGQGTFTYADG
+582 
-596 SSYVGE
+596 
-602 FNNGYFNGQGAYT
+602 
-615 YADGD
+615 
-620 TYVGEFKDGNSDGQG
+620 
-635 TYTFADG
+635 
-642 DTYVGGFK
+642 
-650 NDLFNGRGTYTYAD
+650 
-664 GSVETGV
+664 
-671 FENGELISKEEP
+671 EEP

-698 PQQAAAATE
+698 PQEAAPATE
-707 LETAAN
+707 LEALTNQAA
-713 EAVESAITATVNRKN
+713 ESAVTAKVNRKN
-728 PTAQQE
+728 AEAQKE
-734 QMRRNKAL
+734 QMRYNKAL
-742 TTAVTKAIAALQ
+742 TTAVTKAIKSLQ
-754 KLATPITP
+754 KLSTPIKLET
-762 EALEAEGI
+762 LEAANI

-785 RKVELRQA
+785 RKAELAQA
-793 KSDLFMLSKRKDL
+793 KETLFLLSKRRDL
-806 TQPNGKPWKAR
+806 TQPSGKPWKAR

-832 AEFEAAYAEKA
+832 AKLEAAYAEETA
-843 AAEGT
+843 R
-848 SVLKST
+848 VLKST
-854 RLAVDSVTAPDAAFE
+854 RLPIASVTAPDAAFE

-878 RYIINKGTA
+878 RYIINKGNA

-900 KGVKFVVMG
+900 KGVQFVVIG
-909 PNTKVPDIVANA
+909 PKTKIPDVVANA
-921 MTDTTQGV
+921 MSDTTQGV

-937 RDTSFGDMQGV
+937 RDTSFGDVQGV

-967 YALALTEKDLDR
+967 YALALTEKQLDR

-986 VTVMRRAMN
+986 VGVMRRAMN
-995 RAESV
+995 RAETV
-1000 YLKIKADGRSNPY
+1000 YLKIKSDGRSNKS

-1021 AFSDIREFVSYGLT
+1021 AFTDIREFVSYGLT

-1068 MAEQYQSALQDLIVS
+1068 MAEKYQSALQDLIVS

-1089 MKLPPDAN
+1089 TRLPIDAN

-1107 AAKKTGKQAKQKAD
+1107 ATKKTGKESKQKAD
-1121 NIKQPLSA
+1121 KIKQPLSA
-1129 PEESLTAIGQLINV
+1129 PEESLTTIGQLINV

-1157 NGTSDQQRSFFLGA
+1157 NGTSDQQRPILLGA

-1185 MTDADGKP
+1185 MADADGKP
-1193 LLDNVIRLAEDMNG
+1193 LLDNVLRIAEDMNG
-1207 TKTEMLDQT
+1207 AKTEMLDET
-1216 AQLAQ
+1216 ASLAK
-1221 EWHKWQQ
+1221 EWHQWQQ
-1228 ANPGKYRTLNRLIH
+1228 ANPGKFRTLNRLIH

-1287 LRYKQILVDRITA
+1287 MRYKQILVDRITA

-1310 LLDKLEKDFE
+1310 LLAKLEDDF
-1320 KLPEPYFPLVREG
+1320 KNLPEPYFPLVREG

-1367 ELGMSV
+1367 ELGVSV
-1373 EDLKADADQFGMGDN
+1373 EALKADADQFGMGDN

-1396 MRNSKMVKDI
+1396 MRNSKMMKDI
-1406 ANLIDGAKFSLITTD
+1406 VDAVDKANFKGLTD
-1421 KEAADEKA
+1421 EEAGKAKA

-1478 QLAKIEYGDKIRKA
+1478 QLAKIEYGDKLRKA

-1501 GMPQREYLYQ
+1501 GAPQREYLYQ

-1519 RVDAVLSPEPSNA
+1519 RIDAVLSPDPSNA

-1597 RNGEYTFPTLLSKL
+1597 KDGKYTFPTLLSKL

-1632 TYDTLQLSRTSS
+1632 TYDTLQLSRMPS
-1644 DKYSGSTMTALNV
+1644 DKYSGSTMTALNA
-1657 ISYLFHHSEK
+1657 IGYLFHHSEK

-1680 AYDRAKKAK
+1680 AYDRAKQAK

-1713 YSEFNKPRLFRG
+1713 YSEFNKPRYFRS

-1790 VWAMSLLSEDDEDP
+1790 TWAMSLLSEDDEDP

-1814 KWLRE
+1814 NWLRE

-1833 VSWATDI
+1833 ISWATDV

-1850 LWFRDIKQGKSEPE
+1850 LWFREIKQGKSEPE

-1878 GLAVNTAEALRR
+1878 GLAVNTAEAMRR

-1900 EMLLPAGV
+1900 EMLLPAGL
-1908 RGFATAMRYNEEGVR
+1908 RGFATALRYNEEGVR

-1929 IVPREALSAKEIAIA
+1929 VVTRDQLSAKEIAIA

-1953 GASQEDIAQARAEKD
+1953 GATQEDVSQARAELD
-1968 KVELERSQV
+1968 KVNLERTQV
-1977 LTMFKDLPNKFTPSR
+1977 LTLFKDLTTKFTPSR

-2006 NPMAALDADTIIKSI
+2006 NPMVALDADTIIKSI
-2021 EDNIEDSAMSVRGIR
+2021 EDNIEASAMSVRGIR

>member
-1 MAFDPDAYL
+1 MANTFSFEDAL
-10 SSAPSA
+10 RPAPQPQQPQTFSFEEATTPTAPTTFSFEDAIGGAPKEAPGFTGSFASALKERIETAA
-16 PAQAGFDP
+16 PAAKLFFGVGDQAKSTEEL
-24 DAYLAQQPKFDPDA
+24 LA
-38 YLKGSETP
+38 
-46 WIDARTKKEETPEEQ
+46 ARQKAAEEYKQTEFSDIGEA
-61 SVFRQAADLGLSFQ
+61 FRQGNYGDALSKTYDKFKEVA
-75 SGYVNAIRSKAAS
+75 GTS
-88 FGLSGTKADKFL
+88 FGAM
-100 QDAAAH
+100 
-106 LEGLKSAASK
+106 
-116 QDAQEIAAI
+116 
-125 LKSAEDK
+125 
-132 GFLEEVKAAGKAFA
+132 
-146 LAPLEYTSSALGSS
+146 AP
-160 VPQAALGV
+160 
-168 IGKPVQLVAGMAMG
+168 AMG
-182 AGTIKSAIYDSVYEE
+182 AGAAAAFAAPAAVP
-197 LVKAKVTP
+197 A
-205 EEAKTRALK
+205 AL
-214 AQEYFGD
+214 AGTAAYGITA
-221 NLGSIVT
+221 LGSYIADNIARQKEEQKARGKEGEDINRLTASAAAT
-228 GAGLGALDAIT
+228 GQTALDIFGFKFFKPLGQLVGLEGKAA
-239 GADRALT
+239 ADRAAMEIVESAT
-246 SLMARRVKDRVA
+246 RPGAYRRAVA
-258 SEVGEQAARGY
+258 T
-269 FGAAAKTAM
+269 GAAKGIAF
-278 AEAAPE
+278 EVP
-284 FLQGSQEQL
+284 QE
-293 AKNLALQG
+293 
-301 EGFDVPTMRG
+301 
-311 VVSQGTLEALSGAGL
+311 VSQQLLERWQAGL
-326 GASIGTVEL
+326 EVNPFTDPS
-335 AAERRAAAKE
+335 AAKE
-345 ERELDDL
+345 YLEAAGGALLLGGPMGATSRVLQTRAAKKLVGDERELEDQARQ
-352 TTKVEEEIKASAVG
+352 VEEEIAASTAGTG
-366 AGPTVTPTPPAEEAL
+366 ATVTPTTPSAEPL

-396 LKLNRPNENFAVQE
+396 LRLNRPNEDFAIQE
-410 MEDGKFGIFQ
+410 MEDGTFGIFQ
-420 IPVETRGAA
+420 IPVDTTGAA
-429 DVTQPTEPVAT
+429 DVTAPISEAGGAGAAMPSPAGVGEDATGAGVPVDGGLDAAGVAT
-440 GVEPS
+440 GIPDVGAGVQPTALISSEEINLRDQFRNTYAQYQEFETQLAGLEDQLSQVGVNTWKLAEDLTSTGTKLQQAEALQNLDPAAAAAIGEQQIATLLAETKLTDYESRLVSSEISSLIDSYIDIKERMAALDSEMEPMLQRLE
-445 AAVPSVGPPDATGG
+445 A
-459 IETSLASGLDIAAE
+459 LDIQ
-473 LTGEPVAG
+473 G
-481 AGAQPTT
+481 A
-488 LEGGPS
+488 PS
-494 ETITTTPAT
+494 ETTVTPPAD
-503 AVPSVTPDTTVG
+503 AVLSATPDTTVG
-515 EAEPAISPTPAE
+515 EAEPAVSPTPAE
-527 TLEASPAATPDQ
+527 TLETPPAAAP
-539 RVESQI
+539 
-545 NYDDGGTYVGTTLN
+545 
-559 GVPDGRGVLTFP
+559 
-571 NGARYEGDIKN
+571 
-582 GKTEGQGTFTYADG
+582 TEVIT
-596 SSYVGE
+596 
-602 FNNGYFNGQGAYT
+602 
-615 YADGD
+615 
-620 TYVGEFKDGNSDGQG
+620 
-635 TYTFADG
+635 
-642 DTYVGGFK
+642 
-650 NDLFNGRGTYTYAD
+650 
-664 GSVETGV
+664 
-671 FENGELISKEEP
+671 EEP
-683 SVAETTQAVEAKEER
+683 SVAETTETVEAKEER
-698 PQQAAAATE
+698 PQQAAPAATE
-707 LETAAN
+707 LETATN
-713 EAVESAITATVNRKN
+713 EAAESAVTATVNRKDVG
-728 PTAQQE
+728 AQQE

-742 TTAVTKAIAALQ
+742 TTAVNKAITALQ

-762 EALEAEGI
+762 EAMEAEGI

-776 AVATAAEAQ
+776 AVATAAETQ
-785 RKVELRQA
+785 RQAELRQA

-843 AAEGT
+843 AAEGV

-854 RLAVDSVTAPDAAFE
+854 RLPIASVTAPDAAFE

-878 RYIINKGTA
+878 RYIINKGNA

-909 PNTKVPDIVANA
+909 PNTKVPDVVANA

-937 RDTSFGDMQGV
+937 RNASFGDMQGI

-967 YALALTEKDLDR
+967 YALALTEKELDR

-1035 DKVMQSFL
+1035 DKVMQAFL
-1043 NNIPGDVKGTSFF
+1043 ANIPGDVKGTSFF

-1097 AIITTPAQVQ
+1097 AIITTPAEVQ
-1107 AAKKTGKQAKQKAD
+1107 AAKKAGKEGKQKAD
-1121 NIKQPLSA
+1121 KIKQPLSA
-1129 PEESLTAIGQLINV
+1129 PEEALTSVGQLISI
-1143 RSWEDFKNVVSDIY
+1143 RGWDDFKSVVSDIY
-1157 NGTSDQQRSFFLGA
+1157 NGTKDQLRPTLLGA
-1171 LTTRQLTELEAAKA
+1171 LTTRQLTELDAAKA

-1193 LLDNVIRLAEDMNG
+1193 LLDNVIRLAEDMDG
-1207 TKTEMLDQT
+1207 AKTEMLDET
-1216 AQLAQ
+1216 AQMAK
-1221 EWHKWQQ
+1221 EWHQWQQ
-1228 ANPGKYRTLNRLIH
+1228 ANPGKQRTLNRLIH

-1250 PSVSPDKSATL
+1250 PSVSPNKSATL

-1287 LRYKQILVDRITA
+1287 LRYKQILVDRISTTA
-1300 TTVDEDTRKK
+1300 VDDETRAK
-1310 LLDKLEKDFE
+1310 LLAKLEDDF
-1320 KLPEPYFPLVREG
+1320 KNLPEPYFPLVREG

-1354 PRERNFFVRQRAK
+1354 ARERNFFVRQRAK
-1367 ELGMSV
+1367 ELGMSL
-1373 EDLKADADQFGMGDN
+1373 EELKADADQFGMGDN
-1388 YMEAIDEG
+1388 YMDAIDEG

-1421 KEAADEKA
+1421 EEAGKEKA
-1429 RLRDD
+1429 RLRDEV
-1434 IYQLY
+1434 YQLY

-1519 RVDAVLSPEPSNA
+1519 RIDAVLSPEPSNA

-1597 RNGEYTFPTLLSKL
+1597 KDGGYTFPTLLSKL

-1632 TYDTLQLSRTSS
+1632 TYDTLQLSRLPS
-1644 DKYSGSTMTALNV
+1644 DKYSGSTMTALNA

-1680 AYDRAKKAK
+1680 AHDRAKKAK

-1730 LLQFKSFA
+1730 VLQFKSFA

-1814 KWLRE
+1814 NWLRE

-1833 VSWATDI
+1833 VSWATDV

-1878 GLAVNTAEALRR
+1878 GIAINTAEALRR
-1890 INTGDVQRGV
+1890 INAGDVERGV

-1908 RGFATAMRYNEEGVR
+1908 RGLAASFRQQGLPFTSGQGEGVR

-1929 IVPREALSAKEIAIA
+1929 VVERNQLNEWNRYTTIA
-1944 ATGFSPTKI
+1944 GFSPAKVAAT
-1953 GASQEDIAQARAEKD
+1953 QEDASQARAELD
-1968 KVELERSQV
+1968 KVNTERSQV
-1977 LTMFKDLPNKFTPSR
+1977 LTMFKDLTNKFTPSR

-1997 RALKEFNKK
+1997 RALKDFNKK
-2006 NPMAALDADTIIKSI
+2006 NPMVALDAETIIKSI
-2021 EDNIEDSAMSVRGIR
+2021 EDNIEASAMSVRGIR
-2036 TTEKLRPMLMK
+2036 TTDKLRPMLMK

>member
-1 MAFDPDAYL
+1 MAIIDPFMEQRKAGPSIVDPFATP
-10 SSAPSA
+10 APS
-16 PAQAGFDP
+16 GIVDP
-24 DAYLAQQPKFDPDA
+24 FATATGQTQF
-38 YLKGSETP
+38 
-46 WIDARTKKEETPEEQ
+46 IDARTKKEETPEEQ

-75 SGYVNAIRSKAAS
+75 SGYVNAIRSKAAA

-106 LEGLKSAASK
+106 LEGLKSASSK
-116 QDAQEIAAI
+116 QDAREIAAI

-132 GFLEEVKAAGKAFA
+132 GFLEEVKAAGKAFT

-160 VPQAALGV
+160 IPQAALGV
-168 IGKPVQLVAGMAMG
+168 IGKPVQLVAGATMG

-197 LVKAKVTP
+197 LVKAKVNP
-205 EEAKTRALK
+205 EEAKARALK

-269 FGAAAKTAM
+269 FGAAVKTGAK
-278 AEAAPE
+278 EAAPE

-293 AKNLALQG
+293 AKNLALQS

-326 GASIGTVEL
+326 GASMGTVEL

-345 ERELDDL
+345 EQALDDL
-352 TTKVEEEIKASAVG
+352 STKVEEEIKASAAGTG
-366 AGPTVTPTPPAEEAL
+366 AVVTPTAPSAEPL

-396 LKLNRPNENFAVQE
+396 LRLNRPNEDFAIQE
-410 MEDGKFGIFQ
+410 MDDGTFGIFQ
-420 IPVETRGAA
+420 IPVDTTGAA
-429 DVTQPTEPVAT
+429 DVTAPISEAGGAGAAMPSPAGVGEDATGAGVPVDGGLDAAGVAT
-440 GVEPS
+440 GIPDVGAGAQLAALEGAPS
-445 AAVPSVGPPDATGG
+445 EAITTTPDTAVPSAVPSEALGEATPAVSPTDAEAL
-459 IETSLASGLDIAAE
+459 ETSLAAAADQGLEQPAE
-473 LTGEPVAG
+473 LVPGPAILNELGGSTPVTILSTSGNSADISIKDEMGEVLRSVP
-481 AGAQPTT
+481 
-488 LEGGPS
+488 
-494 ETITTTPAT
+494 ITSLQQETTP
-503 AVPSVTPDTTVG
+503 TPEEV
-515 EAEPAISPTPAE
+515 I
-527 TLEASPAATPDQ
+527 
-539 RVESQI
+539 
-545 NYDDGGTYVGTTLN
+545 
-559 GVPDGRGVLTFP
+559 
-571 NGARYEGDIKN
+571 
-582 GKTEGQGTFTYADG
+582 TE
-596 SSYVGE
+596 
-602 FNNGYFNGQGAYT
+602 
-615 YADGD
+615 
-620 TYVGEFKDGNSDGQG
+620 K
-635 TYTFADG
+635 
-642 DTYVGGFK
+642 
-650 NDLFNGRGTYTYAD
+650 
-664 GSVETGV
+664 
-671 FENGELISKEEP
+671 P
-683 SVAETTQAVEAKEER
+683 SVAETTEAVEAKEER
-698 PQQAAAATE
+698 PQQAAPATE
-707 LETAAN
+707 LETATN
-713 EAVESAITATVNRKN
+713 EAAESAVTATVNRKDVA
-728 PTAQQE
+728 AQQE

-742 TTAVTKAIAALQ
+742 TATVNKAITALQ

-762 EALEAEGI
+762 EAIEAEGI

-785 RKVELRQA
+785 RQAELRQA

-832 AEFEAAYAEKA
+832 TEFEAAYAEKA
-843 AAEGT
+843 AAEGV

-854 RLAVDSVTAPDAAFE
+854 RLPIASVTAPDAAFE

-878 RYIINKGTA
+878 RYIINKGNA

-909 PNTKVPDIVANA
+909 PNTKVPDVVANA

-929 YYQGVIYV
+929 YYQDVIYV
-937 RDTSFGDMQGV
+937 RDTSFGDMQGT

-967 YALALTEKDLDR
+967 YALALTEKELDR

-1043 NNIPGDVKGTSFF
+1043 ANIPGDVKGTSFF

-1097 AIITTPAQVQ
+1097 AIIATPAEVQ
-1107 AAKKTGKQAKQKAD
+1107 AAKKAGKEGKQKAD

-1129 PEESLTAIGQLINV
+1129 PEENLTIIGQLIKV
-1143 RSWEDFKNVVSDIY
+1143 RGWDDFKNVVSDIY
-1157 NGTSDQQRSFFLGA
+1157 NGTGDEQRSVLLGA

-1207 TKTEMLDQT
+1207 AKTEMLDET
-1216 AQLAQ
+1216 AQMAK
-1221 EWHKWQQ
+1221 EWHQWQQ

-1287 LRYKQILVDRITA
+1287 VRYKQILVDRIES

-1310 LLDKLEKDFE
+1310 LLAKLEKDFE
-1320 KLPEPYFPLVREG
+1320 NLPEPYFPLVREG
-1333 KYWVRIGN
+1333 KYWARIGN

-1367 ELGMSV
+1367 ELGMSL
-1373 EDLKADADQFGMGDN
+1373 EELKADADQFGMGDN

-1406 ANLIDGAKFSLITTD
+1406 ADLIDGAKFSLITTD
-1421 KEAADEKA
+1421 EEAGKEKA
-1429 RLRDD
+1429 RLRDEV
-1434 IYQLY
+1434 YQLY

-1597 RNGEYTFPTLLSKL
+1597 KNGEYTFPTLLSRL

-1621 ALRRGKIDTTL
+1621 AMRRGKIDTTL
-1632 TYDTLQLSRTSS
+1632 TYDTLQLSRLPS
-1644 DKYSGSTMTALNV
+1644 DKYSGSTMTALNA

-1680 AYDRAKKAK
+1680 AYERAKKAN

-1713 YSEFNKPRLFRG
+1713 YSEFNKPRYFRG
-1725 NLARV
+1725 NFARV

-1785 LVSVL
+1785 LVSVF

-1814 KWLRE
+1814 KFLRE

-1833 VSWATDI
+1833 VSWATDV

-1850 LWFRDIKQGKSEPE
+1850 LWFRDIKQSKSEPE

-1878 GLAVNTAEALRR
+1878 GLAVNATEALRR
-1890 INTGDVQRGV
+1890 INTGDVQRGI

-1929 IVPREALSAKEIAIA
+1929 VVTRDQLSAKEIAIA

-1953 GASQEDIAQARAEKD
+1953 GATQEDVSQARAELD
-1968 KVELERSQV
+1968 KVNTERNQV
-1977 LTMFKDLPNKFTPSR
+1977 LTMFKDLTNKFTPSR

-1997 RALKEFNKK
+1997 RALKDFNKK
-2006 NPMAALDADTIIKSI
+2006 NPMVALDADTIIKSI
-2021 EDNIEDSAMSVRGIR
+2021 EDNIEASAMSVRGIR
-2036 TTEKLRPMLMK
+2036 TTDKLRPMLMK